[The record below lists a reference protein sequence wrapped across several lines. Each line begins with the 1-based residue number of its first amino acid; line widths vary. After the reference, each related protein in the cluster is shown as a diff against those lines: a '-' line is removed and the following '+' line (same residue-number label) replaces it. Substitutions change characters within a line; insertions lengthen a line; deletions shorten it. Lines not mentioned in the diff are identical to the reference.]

1 MAFRQIKSGA
11 LANQA
16 VLNTKLDTSAIDQQ
30 ASLSGVDGL
39 DTFLV
44 FDNDTQALKKV
55 SSSGL
60 IGSYTTDDISEGTE
74 SNSNLY
80 FTDVRAKAAVA
91 QDIAD
96 AVAAEATIRAAADTT
111 LTSDLAA
118 ETAARAAADTA
129 LQTSLDTEV
138 TRATNRENAM
148 ESAFQSADTAINT
161 RIDNVLS
168 NVDSEALNSLA
179 EIVTAFQ
186 DADDALSASIITNA
200 TAISNEVSRA
210 TTKESTIEANL
221 ASETTARQ
229 GADTT
234 LQTNITNE
242 SAARVSADNALDAR
256 MTTAEGDITQLETDL
271 AAEISTTDGEVTAL
285 QNSVSAEVTRAT
297 AAEEAN
303 AQGLAAEISARAIAD
318 NAVRS
323 DLGADIVAGDNATLV
338 SAQSHDDLLIGDNSV
353 DGTGGNTITAR
364 IATAKSGAESVA
376 AADAAA
382 KVLVEKTRAETA
394 ESGLQSQITSNDGE
408 ISTLQSDLTSE
419 VSRATSEES
428 RIESKLDNVISNTD
442 SAALDSLTEIVAAFQ
457 QADTDMGALI
467 SSNTTAISNE
477 ASARTSA
484 DTTLQSNIDTEAST
498 RAAADATLTSGLAQ
512 ELVDRAAGDTAVQAA
527 AAVDATTK
535 ADAAEASAKSHAETK
550 DALFI
555 GDASV
560 DGTGG
565 NTITDRIETAKT
577 TAETHADTIVAAETA
592 LRVSGDD
599 ALSLRA
605 TNLEGRMDTA
615 ETDIDANTSDI
626 ATETTARVSAD
637 TTLQGNID
645 AEAVTRA
652 AADTQHDA
660 DLLAEQTARIAA
672 DSATDAS
679 LAQEVTRATGVEA
692 GLRTDV
698 DTNTGSIAT
707 NAASI
712 NSEVARAIA
721 AEGVLTTAVA
731 DETAARIAADAAIQ
745 TDLDVVEGRVDFLVN
760 AAPETLDTLV
770 EIIGAYENADSDMQ
784 VVIDNN
790 SSRLTTNESAISTLN
805 TEMDAV
811 EARATTLE
819 SEMDAVE
826 ARATTLE
833 TEMDAAES
841 EIDDLESF
849 VGEGTSLD
857 TIASDLASAVNELHT
872 DTNAVAGRMTTAESS
887 IVTNAT
893 AISTE
898 TARAQAEETSIR
910 GDFAAA
916 DTSIRSDFAAADA
929 VVLNSASS
937 DATTKADNAEAAAKT
952 YSDGIVATEASTRE
966 AADDLLEGQI
976 TAEATTRAN
985 ADNALDTRATTL
997 ESEMTL
1003 TQTSVGVATD
1013 GAYLPRS
1020 GSNFLD
1026 TAVSLKDESTKLDV
1040 ALKSEETARIAADNT
1055 LTNNLNS
1062 EISSRTSG
1070 DASLQSQITAEV
1082 GRATSAEQS
1091 NAANIATNATAI
1103 SDEATRAQTAEA
1115 AVNSRVDFIVSN
1127 TDPAALDS
1135 LTEIVSAFSDADSD
1149 LTSLISSNQT
1159 DIATNASGLAQEIT
1173 DRAAAVSAEAS
1184 ARSSADTTLQSN
1196 IDQKVAK
1203 SGDTMSGVLNMGS
1216 NKVAAVADGTVAS
1229 DAVNKGQMDA
1239 GLAAQHISQFDTSDL
1254 VEDPNAS
1261 NRYFTEA
1268 RSRESISA
1276 VDTKGNGRVSYD
1288 NTTGVIAIDTAG
1300 TLLELDDI
1308 SETTYVGKAE
1318 YLMQVKSD
1326 ESGWDF
1332 IHPNDLQ
1339 FVQPNRQVMNGDG
1352 VQTNFAITFYVN
1364 IADAL
1369 VFVGGVIQDPGTHY
1383 NFDSVAQEIVFT
1395 APIPNGA
1402 QAVIISHS
1410 VGAVQGVLDGSV
1422 STSSFTADIKVG
1434 EQGAQQTVGTVEA
1447 AVSSFPKANHRSAKY
1462 LVSIESPDGQEFE
1475 TRECLVVHNGTSAF
1489 ITEYGVIF
1497 TGSTTLGDTDVR
1509 VNSGTGDIELT
1520 YTANAE
1526 STKVTVVAT
1535 YIDA

>member
-16 VLNTKLDTSAIDQQ
+16 VLNTKLDTSTIDQQ

-111 LTSDLAA
+111 LTTDLAA

-200 TAISNEVSRA
+200 SAISNEVSRA

-234 LQTNITNE
+234 LQTNLTNE
-242 SAARVSADNALDAR
+242 IAARVSGDNALDAR
-256 MTTAEGDITQLETDL
+256 MTTSEGDITQLETDL

-303 AQGLAAEISARAIAD
+303 AQGLAAEISARAVAD

-323 DLGADIVAGDNATLV
+323 DLGADIVTGDNATLV
-338 SAQSHDDLLIGDNSV
+338 SAQTHDDLLIGDNTV
-353 DGTGGNTITAR
+353 DGTGGNTVTAR
-364 IATAKSGAESVA
+364 IATAKSDAESVA

-408 ISTLQSDLTSE
+408 ISTLQSEMDTVEGRATSLE
-419 VSRATSEES
+419 SRATTVEGRVDVIVGTSPET
-428 RIESKLDNVISNTD
+428 LDT
-442 SAALDSLTEIVAAFQ
+442 LQEIVAAFE
-457 QADTDMGALI
+457 ASDSDISALV
-467 SSNTTAISNE
+467 SSNTIAISNE
-477 ASARTSA
+477 ATARSSA

-498 RAAADATLTSGLAQ
+498 RATADATLTSGLAQ

-527 AAVDATTK
+527 AAVDATSK
-535 ADAAEASAKSHAETK
+535 ADAAEASAKSHAESK
-550 DALFI
+550 DELFI
-555 GDASV
+555 GDVSV

-565 NTITDRIETAKT
+565 NTITDRIATAKS

-592 LRVSGDD
+592 LRISGDT

-721 AEGVLTTAVA
+721 AEGVLTTAVS
-731 DETAARIAADAAIQ
+731 DETAARIAADTAIQ
-745 TDLDVVEGRVDFLVN
+745 TDLDIVEGRVDFLVN

-790 SSRLTTNESAISTLN
+790 SSRLTANESSISTLN

-841 EIDDLESF
+841 EIDDLEAF

-857 TIASDLASAVNELHT
+857 TVANDLAGAVNELHT
-872 DTNAVAGRMTTAESS
+872 DTNAVAGRLTTAESS

-893 AISTE
+893 TISTE

-952 YSDGIVATEASTRE
+952 YSDGIIATEASTRE

-985 ADNALDTRATTL
+985 ADNALDTRATAL

-1013 GAYLPRS
+1013 GAYVSRT

-1040 ALKSEETARIAADNT
+1040 ALKAEETARIAADNT

-1082 GRATSAEQS
+1082 GRATSAEQA
-1091 NAANIATNATAI
+1091 NAANIATNATSI

-1115 AVNSRVDFIVSN
+1115 AVNARVDFIVSN

-1135 LTEIVSAFSDADSD
+1135 LTEIVTAFGDADSD

-1173 DRAAAVSAEAS
+1173 DRIAAVTAEAAS
-1184 ARSSADTTLQSN
+1184 RTTADTTLQSN
-1196 IDQKVAK
+1196 IDQKIAK

-1239 GLAAQHISQFDTSDL
+1239 GLAAQHISQFSTTDL
-1254 VEDPNAS
+1254 AEGS
-1261 NRYFTEA
+1261 NEYYLDSKA
-1268 RSRESISA
+1268 RSAISIND
-1276 VDTKGNGRVSYD
+1276 VKGNGRVSY
-1288 NTTGVIAIDTAG
+1288 NSSTGVVSVDAAAN
-1300 TLLELDDI
+1300 LLELDDV
-1308 SETTYVGKAE
+1308 SETTYVGKAD
-1318 YLMQVKSD
+1318 YLMQVKAD

-1339 FVQPNRQVMNGDG
+1339 FIQPNRQVMDGDG

-1364 IADAL
+1364 ITDAL

-1383 NFDSVAQEIVFT
+1383 SFDSVAQEIIFT

>member
-16 VLNTKLDTSAIDQQ
+16 VLNTKLDTSTIDQQ

-111 LTSDLAA
+111 LTTDLAA

-200 TAISNEVSRA
+200 SAISNEVSRA

-234 LQTNITNE
+234 LQTNLTNE
-242 SAARVSADNALDAR
+242 IAARVSGDNALDAR
-256 MTTAEGDITQLETDL
+256 MTTSEGDITQLETDL

-303 AQGLAAEISARAIAD
+303 AQGLAAEISARAVAD

-323 DLGADIVAGDNATLV
+323 DLGADIVTGDNATLV
-338 SAQSHDDLLIGDNSV
+338 SAQTHDDLLIGDNTV
-353 DGTGGNTITAR
+353 DGTGGNTVTAR

-408 ISTLQSDLTSE
+408 ISTLQSEMDTVEGRATSLE
-419 VSRATSEES
+419 SRATTVEGRVDVIVGTSPET
-428 RIESKLDNVISNTD
+428 LDT
-442 SAALDSLTEIVAAFQ
+442 LQEIVAAFE
-457 QADTDMGALI
+457 ASDSDISALV
-467 SSNTTAISNE
+467 SSNTIAISNE
-477 ASARTSA
+477 ATARSSA

-498 RAAADATLTSGLAQ
+498 RATADATLTSGLAQ

-527 AAVDATTK
+527 AAVDATSK
-535 ADAAEASAKSHAETK
+535 ADAAEASAKSHAESK
-550 DALFI
+550 DELFI
-555 GDASV
+555 GDVSV

-565 NTITDRIETAKT
+565 NTITDRIATAKS

-592 LRVSGDD
+592 LRISGDT

-679 LAQEVTRATGVEA
+679 LAQEVARATGVEA

-721 AEGVLTTAVA
+721 AEGVLTTAVS
-731 DETAARIAADAAIQ
+731 DETAARIAADTAIQ
-745 TDLDVVEGRVDFLVN
+745 TDLDIVEGRVDFLVN

-790 SSRLTTNESAISTLN
+790 SSRLTANESSISTLN

-841 EIDDLESF
+841 EIDDLEAF

-857 TIASDLASAVNELHT
+857 TVANDLAGAVNELHT
-872 DTNAVAGRMTTAESS
+872 DTNAVAGRLTTAESS

-893 AISTE
+893 TISTE

-952 YSDGIVATEASTRE
+952 YSDGIIATEASTRE

-985 ADNALDTRATTL
+985 ADNALDTRATAL

-1013 GAYLPRS
+1013 GAYVSRT

-1040 ALKSEETARIAADNT
+1040 ALKAEETARIAADNT

-1082 GRATSAEQS
+1082 GRATSAEQA

-1115 AVNSRVDFIVSN
+1115 AVNARVDFIVSN

-1135 LTEIVSAFSDADSD
+1135 LTEIVTAFGDADSD

-1173 DRAAAVSAEAS
+1173 DRIAAVTAEAAS
-1184 ARSSADTTLQSN
+1184 RTTADTTLQSN

-1239 GLAAQHISQFDTSDL
+1239 GLAAQHISQFSTTDL
-1254 VEDPNAS
+1254 AEGS
-1261 NRYFTEA
+1261 NEYYLDSKA
-1268 RSRESISA
+1268 RSAISIND
-1276 VDTKGNGRVSYD
+1276 VKGNGRVSY
-1288 NTTGVIAIDTAG
+1288 NSSTGVVSVDAAAN
-1300 TLLELDDI
+1300 LLELDDV
-1308 SETTYVGKAE
+1308 SETTYVGKAD
-1318 YLMQVKSD
+1318 YLMQVKAD

-1339 FVQPNRQVMNGDG
+1339 FIQPNRQVMDGDG

-1364 IADAL
+1364 ITDAL

-1383 NFDSVAQEIVFT
+1383 SFDSVAQEIIFT

>member
-16 VLNTKLDTSAIDQQ
+16 VLNTKLDTSTIDQQ

-60 IGSYTTDDISEGTE
+60 IGSYTTDDVSEGTE
-74 SNSNLY
+74 ANSNLY

-96 AVAAEATIRAAADTT
+96 AVAAEATIRAAEDTT

-118 ETAARAAADTA
+118 ETAARTAADTA
-129 LQTSLDTEV
+129 LQTALDTEV
-138 TRATNRENAM
+138 TRATNRENSM

-200 TAISNEVSRA
+200 SAISNEVSRA
-210 TTKESTIEANL
+210 TTKESTIESNL

-242 SAARVSADNALDAR
+242 AAARTSADNALDAR
-256 MTTAEGDITQLETDL
+256 MTTAEGDITQLETNL

-285 QNSVSAEVTRAT
+285 QNSVSDEVTRAT

-323 DLGADIVAGDNATLV
+323 DLGADIIAGDNATLV
-338 SAQSHDDLLIGDNSV
+338 SAQSHDDLLIGDNTV

-376 AADAAA
+376 ATDAAA

-408 ISTLQSDLTSE
+408 ISTLQSEMDTVEGRATSLE
-419 VSRATSEES
+419 SRATTVEGRVDVIVGTSPET
-428 RIESKLDNVISNTD
+428 LDT
-442 SAALDSLTEIVAAFQ
+442 LQEIVAAFE
-457 QADTDMGALI
+457 ASDSDISALV
-467 SSNTTAISNE
+467 SSNTIAISNE
-477 ASARTSA
+477 ATARSSA

-498 RAAADATLTSGLAQ
+498 RATADATLTSGLAQ
-512 ELVDRAAGDTAVQAA
+512 ELTDRAAGDVSVQSA
-527 AAVDATTK
+527 AAVDATSK
-535 ADAAEASAKSHAETK
+535 ADAAEASAKSHAESK
-550 DALFI
+550 DELFI
-555 GDASV
+555 GDVSV

-565 NTITDRIETAKT
+565 NTITDRIATAKS

-592 LRVSGDD
+592 LRISGDT

-637 TTLQGNID
+637 ATLQGNID

-660 DLLAEQTARIAA
+660 DLLAEQTSRIAA

-731 DETAARIAADAAIQ
+731 DETSARIAADAAIQ
-745 TDLDVVEGRVDFLVN
+745 TDLDIVEGRVDFLVN

-784 VVIDNN
+784 AVIDNN
-790 SSRLTTNESAISTLN
+790 SSRLTTNESNISTLES
-805 TEMDAV
+805 EMDAV
-811 EARATTLE
+811 EGRATTLE

-893 AISTE
+893 SISTE
-898 TARAQAEETSIR
+898 ASRAQAEETSIR

-916 DTSIRSDFAAADA
+916 DTSIRSDFASADA

-937 DATTKADNAEAAAKT
+937 DATTKANNAEAAAKT
-952 YSDGIVATEASTRE
+952 YSDGIVATESSTRE

-985 ADNALDTRATTL
+985 ADNALDTRATAL

-1082 GRATSAEQS
+1082 GRATSVEQA
-1091 NAANIATNATAI
+1091 NAANIATNATSI

-1115 AVNSRVDFIVSN
+1115 AVNARVDFIVSN

-1135 LTEIVSAFSDADSD
+1135 LTEIVTAFGDADSD

-1173 DRAAAVSAEAS
+1173 DRISAVTAEAS
-1184 ARSSADTTLQSN
+1184 ARTTADTTLQSN

-1239 GLAAQHISQFDTSDL
+1239 GLAAQHISQFSTTDL
-1254 VEDPNAS
+1254 AEGS
-1261 NRYFTEA
+1261 NEYYLDSKA
-1268 RSRESISA
+1268 RSAISIND
-1276 VDTKGNGRVSYD
+1276 VKGNGRVSY
-1288 NTTGVIAIDTAG
+1288 NSSTGVVSVDAAAN
-1300 TLLELDDI
+1300 LLELDDV
-1308 SETTYVGKAE
+1308 SETTYVGKAD
-1318 YLMQVKSD
+1318 YLMQVKAD

-1339 FVQPNRQVMNGDG
+1339 FIQPNRQVMDGDG

-1383 NFDSVAQEIVFT
+1383 SFDSVAQEIIFT

-1434 EQGAQQTVGTVEA
+1434 EQGTQQTVGTVEA

-1462 LVSIESPDGQEFE
+1462 LVSIQSPDGQEFE

>member
-16 VLNTKLDTSAIDQQ
+16 VLNTKLDTSTIDQQ

-60 IGSYTTDDISEGTE
+60 IGSYTTDDVSEGTE
-74 SNSNLY
+74 ANSNLY

-129 LQTSLDTEV
+129 LQTALDTEV
-138 TRATNRENAM
+138 TRATNRENSM

-200 TAISNEVSRA
+200 SAISNEVSRA
-210 TTKESTIEANL
+210 TTKESTIESNL

-242 SAARVSADNALDAR
+242 AAARTSADNALDAR
-256 MTTAEGDITQLETDL
+256 MTTAEGDITQLETNL

-285 QNSVSAEVTRAT
+285 QNSVSDEVTRAT

-338 SAQSHDDLLIGDNSV
+338 SAQSHDDLLIGDNTV

-376 AADAAA
+376 SADAAS
-382 KVLVEKTRAETA
+382 KVLVEKNRAESA

-408 ISTLQSDLTSE
+408 ISTLQSEMDTVEGRATSLE
-419 VSRATSEES
+419 SRATTVEGRVDVIVGTSPET
-428 RIESKLDNVISNTD
+428 LDT
-442 SAALDSLTEIVAAFQ
+442 LQEIVAAFE
-457 QADTDMGALI
+457 ASDSDISALV
-467 SSNTTAISNE
+467 SSNTIAISNE
-477 ASARTSA
+477 ATARSSA

-498 RAAADATLTSGLAQ
+498 RATADATLTSGLAQ
-512 ELVDRAAGDTAVQAA
+512 ELTDRAAGDVSVQSA
-527 AAVDATTK
+527 AAVDATSK
-535 ADAAEASAKSHAETK
+535 ADAAEASAKSHAESK
-550 DALFI
+550 DELFI
-555 GDASV
+555 GDVSV

-565 NTITDRIETAKT
+565 NTVTDRIATAKS

-592 LRVSGDD
+592 LRISGDT

-637 TTLQGNID
+637 ATLQGNID

-731 DETAARIAADAAIQ
+731 DETSARIAADAAIQ
-745 TDLDVVEGRVDFLVN
+745 TDLDIVEGRVDFLVN

-784 VVIDNN
+784 AVIDNN
-790 SSRLTTNESAISTLN
+790 SSRLTTNESNISTLES
-805 TEMDAV
+805 EMDAV
-811 EARATTLE
+811 EGRATTLE

-893 AISTE
+893 SISTE
-898 TARAQAEETSIR
+898 ASRAQAEETSIR

-916 DTSIRSDFAAADA
+916 DTSIRSDFASADA

-937 DATTKADNAEAAAKT
+937 DATTKANNAEAAAKT
-952 YSDGIVATEASTRE
+952 YSDGIVATESSTRE

-985 ADNALDTRATTL
+985 ADNALDTRATAL

-1013 GAYLPRS
+1013 GAYVSRT

-1082 GRATSAEQS
+1082 GRATSVEQA
-1091 NAANIATNATAI
+1091 NAANIATNATSI

-1115 AVNSRVDFIVSN
+1115 AVNARVDFIVSN

-1135 LTEIVSAFSDADSD
+1135 LTEIVTAFGDADSD

-1173 DRAAAVSAEAS
+1173 DRISAVTAEAS
-1184 ARSSADTTLQSN
+1184 ARTTADTTLQSN

-1239 GLAAQHISQFDTSDL
+1239 GLAAQHISQFSTTDL
-1254 VEDPNAS
+1254 VEGS
-1261 NRYFTEA
+1261 NEYYLDSKA
-1268 RSRESISA
+1268 RSAISIND
-1276 VDTKGNGRVSYD
+1276 VKGNGRVSY
-1288 NTTGVIAIDTAG
+1288 NSSTGVVSVDAAAN
-1300 TLLELDDI
+1300 LLELDDV
-1308 SETTYVGKAE
+1308 SETTYVGKAD
-1318 YLMQVKSD
+1318 YLMQVKAD

-1332 IHPNDLQ
+1332 VHPNDLQ
-1339 FVQPNRQVMNGDG
+1339 FIQPNRQVMDGDG

-1364 IADAL
+1364 ITDAL

-1383 NFDSVAQEIVFT
+1383 SFDSVAQEIIFT

-1434 EQGAQQTVGTVEA
+1434 EQGTQQTVGTVEA

-1462 LVSIESPDGQEFE
+1462 LVSIQSPDGQEFE

>member
-16 VLNTKLDTSAIDQQ
+16 VLNTKLDTSTIDQQ

-111 LTSDLAA
+111 LTTDLAA

-200 TAISNEVSRA
+200 SAISNEVSRA

-234 LQTNITNE
+234 LQTNLTNE
-242 SAARVSADNALDAR
+242 TAARVSGDNALDAR
-256 MTTAEGDITQLETDL
+256 MTTSEGDITQLETDL

-303 AQGLAAEISARAIAD
+303 AQGLAAEISARAVAD

-323 DLGADIVAGDNATLV
+323 DLGADIVTGDNATLV
-338 SAQSHDDLLIGDNSV
+338 SAQTHDDLLIGDNTV
-353 DGTGGNTITAR
+353 DGTGGNTVTAR

-408 ISTLQSDLTSE
+408 ISTLQSEMDTVEGRATSLE
-419 VSRATSEES
+419 SRATTVEGRVDVIVGTSPET
-428 RIESKLDNVISNTD
+428 LDT
-442 SAALDSLTEIVAAFQ
+442 LQEIVAAFE
-457 QADTDMGALI
+457 ASDSDISALV
-467 SSNTTAISNE
+467 SSNTIAISNE
-477 ASARTSA
+477 ATARSSA

-498 RAAADATLTSGLAQ
+498 RATADATLTSGLAQ

-527 AAVDATTK
+527 AAVDATSK
-535 ADAAEASAKSHAETK
+535 ADAAEASAKSHAESK
-550 DALFI
+550 DELFI
-555 GDASV
+555 GDVSV

-565 NTITDRIETAKT
+565 NTITDRIATAKS

-592 LRVSGDD
+592 LRISGDT

-721 AEGVLTTAVA
+721 AEGVLTTAVS
-731 DETAARIAADAAIQ
+731 DETAARIAADTAIQ
-745 TDLDVVEGRVDFLVN
+745 TDLDIVEGRVDFLVN

-790 SSRLTTNESAISTLN
+790 SSRLTANESSISTLN

-841 EIDDLESF
+841 EIDDLEAF

-857 TIASDLASAVNELHT
+857 TVANDLAGAVNELHT
-872 DTNAVAGRMTTAESS
+872 DTNAVAGRLTTAESS

-893 AISTE
+893 TISTE

-952 YSDGIVATEASTRE
+952 YSDGIIATEASTRE

-985 ADNALDTRATTL
+985 ADNALDTRATAL

-1013 GAYLPRS
+1013 GAYVSRT

-1040 ALKSEETARIAADNT
+1040 ALKAEETARIAADNT

-1082 GRATSAEQS
+1082 GRATSAEQA

-1115 AVNSRVDFIVSN
+1115 AVNARVDFIVSN

-1135 LTEIVSAFSDADSD
+1135 LTEIVTAFGDADSD

-1173 DRAAAVSAEAS
+1173 DRISAVTAEAS
-1184 ARSSADTTLQSN
+1184 ARTTADTTLQSN
-1196 IDQKVAK
+1196 IDQKIAK

-1229 DAVNKGQMDA
+1229 DAINKGQMDA
-1239 GLAAQHISQFDTSDL
+1239 GLAAQHISQFSTTDL
-1254 VEDPNAS
+1254 AEGS
-1261 NRYFTEA
+1261 NEYYLDSKA
-1268 RSRESISA
+1268 RSAISIND
-1276 VDTKGNGRVSYD
+1276 VKGNGRVSY
-1288 NTTGVIAIDTAG
+1288 NSSTGVVSVDAAAN
-1300 TLLELDDI
+1300 LLELDDV
-1308 SETTYVGKAE
+1308 SETTYVGKAD
-1318 YLMQVKSD
+1318 YLMQVKAD

-1339 FVQPNRQVMNGDG
+1339 FIQPNRQVMDGDG

-1364 IADAL
+1364 ITDAL

-1383 NFDSVAQEIVFT
+1383 SFDSVAQEIIFT

>member
-16 VLNTKLDTSAIDQQ
+16 VLNTKLDTSTIDQQ

-111 LTSDLAA
+111 LTTDLAA

-200 TAISNEVSRA
+200 SAISNEVSRA

-234 LQTNITNE
+234 LQTNLTNE
-242 SAARVSADNALDAR
+242 TAARVSGDNALDAR
-256 MTTAEGDITQLETDL
+256 MTTSEGDITQLETDL

-303 AQGLAAEISARAIAD
+303 AQGLAAEISARAVAD

-323 DLGADIVAGDNATLV
+323 DLGADIVTGDNATLV
-338 SAQSHDDLLIGDNSV
+338 SAQTHDDLLIGDNTV
-353 DGTGGNTITAR
+353 DGTGGNTVTAR

-408 ISTLQSDLTSE
+408 ISTLQSEMDTVEGRATSLE
-419 VSRATSEES
+419 SRATTVEGRVDVIVGTSPET
-428 RIESKLDNVISNTD
+428 LDT
-442 SAALDSLTEIVAAFQ
+442 LQEIVAAFE
-457 QADTDMGALI
+457 ASDSDISALV
-467 SSNTTAISNE
+467 SSNTIAISNE
-477 ASARTSA
+477 ATARSSA

-498 RAAADATLTSGLAQ
+498 RATADATLTSGLAQ

-527 AAVDATTK
+527 AAVDATSK
-535 ADAAEASAKSHAETK
+535 ADAAEASAKSHAESK
-550 DALFI
+550 DELFI
-555 GDASV
+555 GDVSV

-565 NTITDRIETAKT
+565 NTITDRIATAKS

-592 LRVSGDD
+592 LRISGDT

-721 AEGVLTTAVA
+721 AEGVLTTAVS
-731 DETAARIAADAAIQ
+731 DETAARIAADTAIQ
-745 TDLDVVEGRVDFLVN
+745 TDLDIVEGRVDFLVN

-790 SSRLTTNESAISTLN
+790 SSRLTANESSISTLN

-841 EIDDLESF
+841 EIDDLEAF

-857 TIASDLASAVNELHT
+857 TVANDLAGAVNELHT
-872 DTNAVAGRMTTAESS
+872 DTNAVAGRLTTAESS

-893 AISTE
+893 TISTE

-952 YSDGIVATEASTRE
+952 YSDGIIATEASTRE

-985 ADNALDTRATTL
+985 ADNALDTRATAL

-1013 GAYLPRS
+1013 GAYVSRT

-1040 ALKSEETARIAADNT
+1040 ALKAEETARIAADNT

-1082 GRATSAEQS
+1082 GRATSAEQA
-1091 NAANIATNATAI
+1091 NAANIATNATSI

-1115 AVNSRVDFIVSN
+1115 AVNARVDFIVSN

-1135 LTEIVSAFSDADSD
+1135 LTEIVTAFGDADSD

-1173 DRAAAVSAEAS
+1173 DRIAAVTAEAAS
-1184 ARSSADTTLQSN
+1184 RTTADTTLQSN
-1196 IDQKVAK
+1196 IDQKIAK

-1229 DAVNKGQMDA
+1229 DAINKGQMDA
-1239 GLAAQHISQFDTSDL
+1239 GLAAQHISQFSTTDL
-1254 VEDPNAS
+1254 AEGS
-1261 NRYFTEA
+1261 NEYYLDSKA
-1268 RSRESISA
+1268 RSAISIND
-1276 VDTKGNGRVSYD
+1276 VKGNGRVSY
-1288 NTTGVIAIDTAG
+1288 NSSTGVVSVDAAAN
-1300 TLLELDDI
+1300 LLELDDV
-1308 SETTYVGKAE
+1308 SETTYVGKAD
-1318 YLMQVKSD
+1318 YLMQVKAD

-1339 FVQPNRQVMNGDG
+1339 FIQPNRQVMDGDG

-1364 IADAL
+1364 ITDAL

-1383 NFDSVAQEIVFT
+1383 SFDSVAQEIIFT

>member
-16 VLNTKLDTSAIDQQ
+16 VLNTKLDTSTIDQQ

-60 IGSYTTDDISEGTE
+60 IGSYTTDDVSEGTE
-74 SNSNLY
+74 ANSNLY

-118 ETAARAAADTA
+118 ETAARTAADTA
-129 LQTSLDTEV
+129 LQTALDTEV
-138 TRATNRENAM
+138 TRATNRENSM

-200 TAISNEVSRA
+200 SAISNEVSRA
-210 TTKESTIEANL
+210 TTKESTIESNL

-242 SAARVSADNALDAR
+242 AASRTSADNALDAR
-256 MTTAEGDITQLETDL
+256 MTTAEGDITQLETNL

-285 QNSVSAEVTRAT
+285 QNSVSDEVTRAT

-338 SAQSHDDLLIGDNSV
+338 SAQSHDDLLIGDNTV

-376 AADAAA
+376 AADAAS
-382 KVLVEKTRAETA
+382 KVLVEKNRAESA

-408 ISTLQSDLTSE
+408 ISTLQSEMDTVEGRATSLE
-419 VSRATSEES
+419 SRATTVEGRVDVIVGTSPET
-428 RIESKLDNVISNTD
+428 LDT
-442 SAALDSLTEIVAAFQ
+442 LQEIVAAFE
-457 QADTDMGALI
+457 ASDSDISALV
-467 SSNTTAISNE
+467 SSNTIAISNE
-477 ASARTSA
+477 ATARSSA

-498 RAAADATLTSGLAQ
+498 RATADATLTSGLAQ
-512 ELVDRAAGDTAVQAA
+512 ELTDRAAGDVSVQSA
-527 AAVDATTK
+527 AAVDATSK
-535 ADAAEASAKSHAETK
+535 ADAAEASAKSHAESK
-550 DALFI
+550 DELFI
-555 GDASV
+555 GDVSV

-565 NTITDRIETAKT
+565 NTITDRIATAKS

-592 LRVSGDD
+592 LRVSGDN

-637 TTLQGNID
+637 ATLQGNID

-660 DLLAEQTARIAA
+660 DLLAEQTSRIAA

-731 DETAARIAADAAIQ
+731 DETSARIAADAAIQ
-745 TDLDVVEGRVDFLVN
+745 TDLDIVEGRVDFLVN

-784 VVIDNN
+784 AVIDNN
-790 SSRLTTNESAISTLN
+790 SSRLTTNESNISTLES
-805 TEMDAV
+805 EMDAV
-811 EARATTLE
+811 EGRATTLE

-893 AISTE
+893 SISTE
-898 TARAQAEETSIR
+898 ASRAQAEETSIR

-916 DTSIRSDFAAADA
+916 DTSIRSDFASADA

-937 DATTKADNAEAAAKT
+937 DATTKANNAEAAAKT
-952 YSDGIVATEASTRE
+952 YSDGIVATESSTRE

-985 ADNALDTRATTL
+985 ADNALDTRATAL

-1082 GRATSAEQS
+1082 GRATSAEQA
-1091 NAANIATNATAI
+1091 NAANIATNATSI

-1115 AVNSRVDFIVSN
+1115 AVNARVDFIVSN

-1135 LTEIVSAFSDADSD
+1135 LTEIVTAFGDADSD

-1173 DRAAAVSAEAS
+1173 DRISAVTAEAS
-1184 ARSSADTTLQSN
+1184 ARTTADTTLQSN

-1239 GLAAQHISQFDTSDL
+1239 GLAAQHISQFSTTDL
-1254 VEDPNAS
+1254 AEGS
-1261 NRYFTEA
+1261 NEYYLDSKA
-1268 RSRESISA
+1268 RSAISIND
-1276 VDTKGNGRVSYD
+1276 VKGNGRVSY
-1288 NTTGVIAIDTAG
+1288 NSSTGVVSVDAAAN
-1300 TLLELDDI
+1300 LLELDDV
-1308 SETTYVGKAE
+1308 SETTYVGKAD
-1318 YLMQVKSD
+1318 YLMQVKAD

-1339 FVQPNRQVMNGDG
+1339 FIQPNRQVMDGDG

-1364 IADAL
+1364 ITDAL

-1383 NFDSVAQEIVFT
+1383 SFDSVAQEIIFT

-1422 STSSFTADIKVG
+1422 STSSFTSDIKVG

-1462 LVSIESPDGQEFE
+1462 LVSIQSPDGQEFE

>member
-16 VLNTKLDTSAIDQQ
+16 VLNTKLDTSTIDQQ

-111 LTSDLAA
+111 LTTDLAA

-200 TAISNEVSRA
+200 SAISNEVSRA

-234 LQTNITNE
+234 LQTNLTNE
-242 SAARVSADNALDAR
+242 IAARVSGDNALDAR
-256 MTTAEGDITQLETDL
+256 MTTSEGDITQLETDL

-303 AQGLAAEISARAIAD
+303 AQGLAAEISARAVAD

-323 DLGADIVAGDNATLV
+323 DLGADIVTGDNATLV
-338 SAQSHDDLLIGDNSV
+338 SAQTHDDLLIGDNTV
-353 DGTGGNTITAR
+353 DGTGGNTVTAR

-408 ISTLQSDLTSE
+408 ISTLQSEMDTVEGRATSLE
-419 VSRATSEES
+419 SRATTVEGRVDVIVGTSPET
-428 RIESKLDNVISNTD
+428 LDT
-442 SAALDSLTEIVAAFQ
+442 LQEIVAAFE
-457 QADTDMGALI
+457 ASDSDISALV
-467 SSNTTAISNE
+467 SSNTIAISNE
-477 ASARTSA
+477 ATARSSA

-498 RAAADATLTSGLAQ
+498 RATADATLTSGLAQ

-527 AAVDATTK
+527 AAVDATSK
-535 ADAAEASAKSHAETK
+535 ADAAEASAKSHAESK
-550 DALFI
+550 DELFI
-555 GDASV
+555 GDVSV

-565 NTITDRIETAKT
+565 NTITDRIATAKS

-592 LRVSGDD
+592 LRISGDT

-679 LAQEVTRATGVEA
+679 LAQEVARATGVEA

-721 AEGVLTTAVA
+721 AEGVLTTAVS
-731 DETAARIAADAAIQ
+731 DETAARIAADTAIQ
-745 TDLDVVEGRVDFLVN
+745 TDLDIVEGRVDFLVN

-790 SSRLTTNESAISTLN
+790 SSRLTANESSISTLN

-841 EIDDLESF
+841 EIDDLEAF

-857 TIASDLASAVNELHT
+857 TVANDLAGAVNELHT
-872 DTNAVAGRMTTAESS
+872 DTNAVAGRLTTAESS

-893 AISTE
+893 TISTE

-952 YSDGIVATEASTRE
+952 YSDGIIATEASTRE

-985 ADNALDTRATTL
+985 ADNALDTRATAL

-1013 GAYLPRS
+1013 GAYVSRT

-1040 ALKSEETARIAADNT
+1040 ALKAEETARIAADNT

-1082 GRATSAEQS
+1082 GRATSAEQA

-1115 AVNSRVDFIVSN
+1115 AVNARVDFIVSN

-1135 LTEIVSAFSDADSD
+1135 LTEIVTAFGDADSD

-1173 DRAAAVSAEAS
+1173 DRIAAVTAEAAS
-1184 ARSSADTTLQSN
+1184 RTTADTTLQSN
-1196 IDQKVAK
+1196 IDQKIAK

-1229 DAVNKGQMDA
+1229 DAINKGQMDA
-1239 GLAAQHISQFDTSDL
+1239 GLAAQHISQFSTTDL
-1254 VEDPNAS
+1254 AEGS
-1261 NRYFTEA
+1261 NEYYLDSKA
-1268 RSRESISA
+1268 RSAISIND
-1276 VDTKGNGRVSYD
+1276 VKGNGRVSY
-1288 NTTGVIAIDTAG
+1288 NSSTGVVSVDAAAN
-1300 TLLELDDI
+1300 LLELDDV
-1308 SETTYVGKAE
+1308 SETTYVGKAD
-1318 YLMQVKSD
+1318 YLMQVKAD

-1339 FVQPNRQVMNGDG
+1339 FIQPNRQVMDGDG

-1364 IADAL
+1364 ITDAL

-1383 NFDSVAQEIVFT
+1383 SFDSVAQEIIFT

>member
-16 VLNTKLDTSAIDQQ
+16 VLNTKLDTSTIDQQ

-111 LTSDLAA
+111 LTTDLAA

-200 TAISNEVSRA
+200 SAISNEVSRA

-234 LQTNITNE
+234 LQTNLTNE
-242 SAARVSADNALDAR
+242 IAARVSGDNALDAR
-256 MTTAEGDITQLETDL
+256 MTTSEGDITQLETDL

-303 AQGLAAEISARAIAD
+303 AQGLAAEISARAVAD

-323 DLGADIVAGDNATLV
+323 DLGADIVTGDNATLV
-338 SAQSHDDLLIGDNSV
+338 SAQTHDDLLIGDNTV
-353 DGTGGNTITAR
+353 DGTGGNTVTAR

-408 ISTLQSDLTSE
+408 ISTLQSEMDTVEGRATSLE
-419 VSRATSEES
+419 SRATTVEGRVDVIVGTSPET
-428 RIESKLDNVISNTD
+428 LDT
-442 SAALDSLTEIVAAFQ
+442 LQEIVAAFE
-457 QADTDMGALI
+457 ASDSDISALV
-467 SSNTTAISNE
+467 SSNTIAISNE
-477 ASARTSA
+477 ATARSSA

-498 RAAADATLTSGLAQ
+498 RATADATLTSGLAQ

-527 AAVDATTK
+527 AAVDATSK
-535 ADAAEASAKSHAETK
+535 ADAAEASAKSHAESK
-550 DALFI
+550 DELFI
-555 GDASV
+555 GDVSV

-565 NTITDRIETAKT
+565 NTITDRIATAKS

-592 LRVSGDD
+592 LRISGDT

-721 AEGVLTTAVA
+721 AEGVLTTAVS
-731 DETAARIAADAAIQ
+731 DETAARIAADTAIQ
-745 TDLDVVEGRVDFLVN
+745 TDLDIVEGRVDFLVN

-790 SSRLTTNESAISTLN
+790 SSRLTANESSISTLN

-841 EIDDLESF
+841 EIDDLEAF

-857 TIASDLASAVNELHT
+857 TVANDLAGAVNELHT
-872 DTNAVAGRMTTAESS
+872 DTNAVAGRLTTAESS

-952 YSDGIVATEASTRE
+952 YSDGIIATEASTRE

-985 ADNALDTRATTL
+985 ADNALDTRATAL

-1013 GAYLPRS
+1013 GAYVSRT

-1040 ALKSEETARIAADNT
+1040 ALKAEETARIAADNT

-1082 GRATSAEQS
+1082 GRATSAEQA

-1115 AVNSRVDFIVSN
+1115 AVNARVDFIVSN

-1135 LTEIVSAFSDADSD
+1135 LTEIVTAFGDADSD

-1173 DRAAAVSAEAS
+1173 DRIAAVTAEAAS
-1184 ARSSADTTLQSN
+1184 RTTADTTLQSN
-1196 IDQKVAK
+1196 IDQKIAK

-1239 GLAAQHISQFDTSDL
+1239 GLAAQHISQFSTTDL
-1254 VEDPNAS
+1254 AEGS
-1261 NRYFTEA
+1261 NEYYLDSKA
-1268 RSRESISA
+1268 RSAISIND
-1276 VDTKGNGRVSYD
+1276 VKGNGRVSY
-1288 NTTGVIAIDTAG
+1288 NSSTGVVSVDAAAN
-1300 TLLELDDI
+1300 LLELDDV
-1308 SETTYVGKAE
+1308 SETTYVGKAD
-1318 YLMQVKSD
+1318 YLMQVKAD

-1339 FVQPNRQVMNGDG
+1339 FIQPNRQVMDGDG

-1364 IADAL
+1364 ITDAL

-1383 NFDSVAQEIVFT
+1383 SFDSVAQEIIFT

>member
-16 VLNTKLDTSAIDQQ
+16 VLNTKLDTSTIDQQ

-60 IGSYTTDDISEGTE
+60 IGSYTTDDVSEGTE

-111 LTSDLAA
+111 LTTDLAA

-129 LQTSLDTEV
+129 LQTALDTEV
-138 TRATNRENAM
+138 TRATNRENSM

-200 TAISNEVSRA
+200 SAISNEVSRA

-221 ASETTARQ
+221 SSETTARQ

-242 SAARVSADNALDAR
+242 AAARTSADTALDAR

-285 QNSVSAEVTRAT
+285 QNSVSTEVARAT

-303 AQGLAAEISARAIAD
+303 AQGLSAEISARAVAD
-318 NAVRS
+318 NVVRS
-323 DLGADIVAGDNATLV
+323 ELGADIVAGDNATLV
-338 SAQSHDDLLIGDNSV
+338 SAQSHDDLLIGDNTV
-353 DGTGGNTITAR
+353 DGTGGNTVTAR

-376 AADAAA
+376 AADASA
-382 KVLVEKTRAETA
+382 KVIAEQTRAESA

-408 ISTLQSDLTSE
+408 ISTLQSEMDTVEGRATSLE
-419 VSRATSEES
+419 SRATTVEGRVDVIVGTSPET
-428 RIESKLDNVISNTD
+428 LDT
-442 SAALDSLTEIVAAFQ
+442 LQEIVAAFESS
-457 QADTDMGALI
+457 DSDISALV
-467 SSNTTAISNE
+467 SSNTIAISNE
-477 ASARTSA
+477 ASSRTSA

-498 RAAADATLTSGLAQ
+498 RATADATLTSGLAQ
-512 ELVDRAAGDTAVQAA
+512 ELTDRAAGDVAVQSA
-527 AAVDATTK
+527 AAVDATSK
-535 ADAAEASAKSHAETK
+535 ADAAEASAKSHAESK
-550 DALFI
+550 DELFI
-555 GDASV
+555 GDVSV
-560 DGTGG
+560 DGTAG
-565 NTITDRIETAKT
+565 NTVTARIETAKT

-592 LRVSGDD
+592 LRVSGDT

-712 NSEVARAIA
+712 NSEVARATA
-721 AEGVLTTAVA
+721 AEGVLSTSIA
-731 DETAARIAADAAIQ
+731 DETSARIAADTAIQ
-745 TDLDVVEGRVDFLVN
+745 TDLDIVEGRVDFLVN

-770 EIIGAYENADSDMQ
+770 EIISAYEDADSDLQ
-784 VVIDNN
+784 TVIDNN
-790 SSRLTTNESAISTLN
+790 SSRLTTNESNISTLES
-805 TEMDAV
+805 EMDAV
-811 EARATTLE
+811 EGRATTLE

-826 ARATTLE
+826 SRATTLE
-833 TEMDAAES
+833 SEMDAAES
-841 EIDDLESF
+841 EIDDLETF

-893 AISTE
+893 SISTE

-916 DTSIRSDFAAADA
+916 DTSIRSDFASADA

-952 YSDGIVATEASTRE
+952 YSDGIVATESSTRE

-985 ADNALDTRATTL
+985 ADNALDTRATAL

-1040 ALKSEETARIAADNT
+1040 ALKAEETARIAADNT

-1082 GRATSAEQS
+1082 GRATSAEQA

-1103 SDEATRAQTAEA
+1103 SDESTRAQTAEA

-1173 DRAAAVSAEAS
+1173 DRVSAVTAEAS

-1216 NKVAAVADGTVAS
+1216 NKVAAVANGTVPS

-1239 GLAAQHISQFDTSDL
+1239 GLAAQHISQFSTTDL
-1254 VEDPNAS
+1254 VEGS
-1261 NRYFTEA
+1261 NEYYLDSKA
-1268 RSRESISA
+1268 RSAISA
-1276 VDTKGNGRVSYD
+1276 NDVKGNGRVSYD
-1288 NTTGVIAIDTAG
+1288 ASTGVVSVDAAAN
-1300 TLLELDDI
+1300 LLELDDV
-1308 SETTYVGKAE
+1308 SETTYVGKAD

-1332 IHPNDLQ
+1332 VHPNDLQ
-1339 FVQPNRQVMNGDG
+1339 FIQPNRQVMDGDG

-1383 NFDSVAQEIVFT
+1383 NFDSVAQEIIFT

-1422 STSSFTADIKVG
+1422 STSSFTSDIKVG

-1447 AVSSFPKANHRSAKY
+1447 AVSSFPKASHRSAKY
-1462 LVSIESPDGQEFE
+1462 LVSIQSPDGQEFE

>member
-16 VLNTKLDTSAIDQQ
+16 VLNTKLDTSTIDQQ

-111 LTSDLAA
+111 LTTDLAA

-200 TAISNEVSRA
+200 SAISNEVSRA

-234 LQTNITNE
+234 LQTNLTNE
-242 SAARVSADNALDAR
+242 TAARVSGDNALDAR
-256 MTTAEGDITQLETDL
+256 MTTSEGDITQLETDL

-303 AQGLAAEISARAIAD
+303 AQGLAAEISARAVAD

-323 DLGADIVAGDNATLV
+323 DLGADIVTGDNATLV
-338 SAQSHDDLLIGDNSV
+338 SAQTHDDLLIGDNTV
-353 DGTGGNTITAR
+353 DGTGGNTVTAR

-408 ISTLQSDLTSE
+408 ISTLQSEMDTVEGRATSLE
-419 VSRATSEES
+419 SRATTVEGRVDVIVGTSPET
-428 RIESKLDNVISNTD
+428 LDT
-442 SAALDSLTEIVAAFQ
+442 LQEIVAAFE
-457 QADTDMGALI
+457 ASDSDISALV
-467 SSNTTAISNE
+467 SSNTIAISNE
-477 ASARTSA
+477 ATARSSA

-498 RAAADATLTSGLAQ
+498 RATADATLTSGLAQ

-527 AAVDATTK
+527 AAVDATSK
-535 ADAAEASAKSHAETK
+535 ADAAEASAKSHAESK
-550 DALFI
+550 DELFI
-555 GDASV
+555 GDVSV

-565 NTITDRIETAKT
+565 NTITDRIATAKS

-592 LRVSGDD
+592 LRISGDT

-721 AEGVLTTAVA
+721 AEGVLTTAVS
-731 DETAARIAADAAIQ
+731 DETAARIAADTAIQ
-745 TDLDVVEGRVDFLVN
+745 TDLDIVEGRVDFLVN

-790 SSRLTTNESAISTLN
+790 SSRLTANESSISTLN
-805 TEMDAV
+805 TEMNAV

-841 EIDDLESF
+841 EIDDLEAF

-857 TIASDLASAVNELHT
+857 TVANDLAGAVNELHT
-872 DTNAVAGRMTTAESS
+872 DTNAVAGRLTTAESS

-893 AISTE
+893 TISTE

-952 YSDGIVATEASTRE
+952 YSDGIIATEASTRE

-985 ADNALDTRATTL
+985 ADNALDTRATAL

-1013 GAYLPRS
+1013 GAYVSRT

-1040 ALKSEETARIAADNT
+1040 ALKAEETARIAADNT

-1082 GRATSAEQS
+1082 GRATSAEQA

-1115 AVNSRVDFIVSN
+1115 AVNARVDFIVSN

-1135 LTEIVSAFSDADSD
+1135 LTEIVTAFGDADSD

-1173 DRAAAVSAEAS
+1173 DRIAAVTAEAAS
-1184 ARSSADTTLQSN
+1184 RTTADTTLQSN

-1239 GLAAQHISQFDTSDL
+1239 GLAAQHISQFSTTDL
-1254 VEDPNAS
+1254 AEGS
-1261 NRYFTEA
+1261 NEYYLDSKA
-1268 RSRESISA
+1268 RSAISIND
-1276 VDTKGNGRVSYD
+1276 VKGNGRVSY
-1288 NTTGVIAIDTAG
+1288 NSSTGVVSVDAAAN
-1300 TLLELDDI
+1300 LLELDDV
-1308 SETTYVGKAE
+1308 SETTYVGKAD
-1318 YLMQVKSD
+1318 YLMQVKAD

-1339 FVQPNRQVMNGDG
+1339 FIQPNRQVMDGDG

-1364 IADAL
+1364 ITDAL

-1383 NFDSVAQEIVFT
+1383 SFDSVAQEIIFT

>member
-16 VLNTKLDTSAIDQQ
+16 VLNTKLDTSTIDQQ

-111 LTSDLAA
+111 LTTDLAA

-200 TAISNEVSRA
+200 SAISNEVSRA

-234 LQTNITNE
+234 LQTNLTNE
-242 SAARVSADNALDAR
+242 IAARVSGDNALDAR
-256 MTTAEGDITQLETDL
+256 MTTSEGDITQLETDL

-323 DLGADIVAGDNATLV
+323 DLGADIVTGDNATLV
-338 SAQSHDDLLIGDNSV
+338 SAQTHDDLLIGDNTV
-353 DGTGGNTITAR
+353 DGTGGNTVTAR

-408 ISTLQSDLTSE
+408 ISTLQSEMDTVEGRATSLE
-419 VSRATSEES
+419 SRATTVEGRVDVIVGTSPET
-428 RIESKLDNVISNTD
+428 LDT
-442 SAALDSLTEIVAAFQ
+442 LQEIVAAFE
-457 QADTDMGALI
+457 ASDSDISALV
-467 SSNTTAISNE
+467 SSNTIAISNE
-477 ASARTSA
+477 ATARSSA

-498 RAAADATLTSGLAQ
+498 RATADATLTSGLAQ

-527 AAVDATTK
+527 AAVDATSK
-535 ADAAEASAKSHAETK
+535 ADAAEASAKSHAESK
-550 DALFI
+550 DELFI
-555 GDASV
+555 GDVSV

-565 NTITDRIETAKT
+565 NTITDRIATAKS

-592 LRVSGDD
+592 LRISGDT

-679 LAQEVTRATGVEA
+679 LAQEVARATGVEA

-721 AEGVLTTAVA
+721 AEGVLTTAVS
-731 DETAARIAADAAIQ
+731 DETAARIAADTAIQ
-745 TDLDVVEGRVDFLVN
+745 TDLDIVEGRVDFLVN

-790 SSRLTTNESAISTLN
+790 SSRLTANESSISTLN

-841 EIDDLESF
+841 EIDDLEAF

-857 TIASDLASAVNELHT
+857 TVANDLAGAVNELHT
-872 DTNAVAGRMTTAESS
+872 DTNAVAGRLTTAESS

-952 YSDGIVATEASTRE
+952 YSDGIIATEASTRE

-985 ADNALDTRATTL
+985 ADNALDTRATAL

-1013 GAYLPRS
+1013 GAYVSRT

-1040 ALKSEETARIAADNT
+1040 ALKAEETARIAADNT

-1082 GRATSAEQS
+1082 GRATSAEQA

-1115 AVNSRVDFIVSN
+1115 AVNARVDFIVSN

-1135 LTEIVSAFSDADSD
+1135 LTEIVTAFGDADSD

-1173 DRAAAVSAEAS
+1173 DRIAAVTAEAAS
-1184 ARSSADTTLQSN
+1184 RTTADTTLQSN
-1196 IDQKVAK
+1196 IDQKIAK

-1239 GLAAQHISQFDTSDL
+1239 GLAAQHISQFSTTDL
-1254 VEDPNAS
+1254 AEGS
-1261 NRYFTEA
+1261 NEYYLDSKA
-1268 RSRESISA
+1268 RSAISIND
-1276 VDTKGNGRVSYD
+1276 VKGNGRVSY
-1288 NTTGVIAIDTAG
+1288 NSSTGVVSVDAAAN
-1300 TLLELDDI
+1300 LLELDDV
-1308 SETTYVGKAE
+1308 SETTYVGKAD
-1318 YLMQVKSD
+1318 YLMQVKAD

-1339 FVQPNRQVMNGDG
+1339 FIQPNRQVMDGDG

-1364 IADAL
+1364 ITDAL

-1383 NFDSVAQEIVFT
+1383 SFDSVAQEIIFT

>member
-16 VLNTKLDTSAIDQQ
+16 VLNTKLDTSTIDQQ

-111 LTSDLAA
+111 LTTDLAA

-200 TAISNEVSRA
+200 SAISNEVSRA

-234 LQTNITNE
+234 LQTNLTNE
-242 SAARVSADNALDAR
+242 TAARVSGDNALDAR
-256 MTTAEGDITQLETDL
+256 MTTSEGDITQLETDL

-323 DLGADIVAGDNATLV
+323 DLGADIVTGDNATLV
-338 SAQSHDDLLIGDNSV
+338 SAQTHDDLLIGDNTV
-353 DGTGGNTITAR
+353 DGTGGNTVTAR

-408 ISTLQSDLTSE
+408 ISTLQSEMDTVEGRATSLE
-419 VSRATSEES
+419 SRATTVEGRVDVIVGTSPET
-428 RIESKLDNVISNTD
+428 LDT
-442 SAALDSLTEIVAAFQ
+442 LQEIVAAFE
-457 QADTDMGALI
+457 ASDSDISALV
-467 SSNTTAISNE
+467 SSNTIAISNE
-477 ASARTSA
+477 ATARSSA

-498 RAAADATLTSGLAQ
+498 RATADATLTSGLAQ

-527 AAVDATTK
+527 AAVDATSK
-535 ADAAEASAKSHAETK
+535 ADAAEASAKSHAESK
-550 DALFI
+550 DELFI
-555 GDASV
+555 GDVSV

-565 NTITDRIETAKT
+565 NTITDRIATAKS

-592 LRVSGDD
+592 LRISGDT

-721 AEGVLTTAVA
+721 AEGVLTTAVS
-731 DETAARIAADAAIQ
+731 DETAARIAADTAIQ
-745 TDLDVVEGRVDFLVN
+745 TDLDIVEGRVDFLVN

-790 SSRLTTNESAISTLN
+790 SSRLTANESSISTLN

-841 EIDDLESF
+841 EIDDLEAF

-857 TIASDLASAVNELHT
+857 TVANDLAGAVNELHT
-872 DTNAVAGRMTTAESS
+872 DTNAVAGRLTTAESS

-893 AISTE
+893 TISTE

-952 YSDGIVATEASTRE
+952 YSDGIIATEASTRE

-985 ADNALDTRATTL
+985 ADNALDTRATAL

-1013 GAYLPRS
+1013 GAYVSRT

-1040 ALKSEETARIAADNT
+1040 ALKAEETARIAADNT

-1082 GRATSAEQS
+1082 GRATSAEQA

-1115 AVNSRVDFIVSN
+1115 AVNARVDFIVSN

-1135 LTEIVSAFSDADSD
+1135 LTEIVTAFGDADSD

-1173 DRAAAVSAEAS
+1173 DRIAAVTAEAAS
-1184 ARSSADTTLQSN
+1184 RTTADTTLQSN

-1239 GLAAQHISQFDTSDL
+1239 GLAAQHISQFSTTDL
-1254 VEDPNAS
+1254 AEGS
-1261 NRYFTEA
+1261 NEYYLDSKA
-1268 RSRESISA
+1268 RSAISIND
-1276 VDTKGNGRVSYD
+1276 VKGNGRVSY
-1288 NTTGVIAIDTAG
+1288 NSSTGVVSVDAAAN
-1300 TLLELDDI
+1300 LLELDDV
-1308 SETTYVGKAE
+1308 SETTYVGKAD
-1318 YLMQVKSD
+1318 YLMQVKAD

-1339 FVQPNRQVMNGDG
+1339 FIQPNRQVMDGDG

-1364 IADAL
+1364 ITDAL

-1383 NFDSVAQEIVFT
+1383 SFDSVAQEIIFT

>member
-16 VLNTKLDTSAIDQQ
+16 VLNTKLDTSTIDQQ

-111 LTSDLAA
+111 LTTDLAA

-200 TAISNEVSRA
+200 SAISNEVSRA

-234 LQTNITNE
+234 LQTNLTNE
-242 SAARVSADNALDAR
+242 TAARVSGDNALDAR
-256 MTTAEGDITQLETDL
+256 MTTSEGDITQLETDL

-303 AQGLAAEISARAIAD
+303 AQGLAAEISARAVAD

-323 DLGADIVAGDNATLV
+323 DLGADIVTGDNATLV
-338 SAQSHDDLLIGDNSV
+338 SAQTHDDLLIGDNTV
-353 DGTGGNTITAR
+353 DGTGGNTVTAR

-408 ISTLQSDLTSE
+408 ISTLQSEMDTVEGRATSLE
-419 VSRATSEES
+419 SRATTVEGRVDVIVGTSPET
-428 RIESKLDNVISNTD
+428 LDT
-442 SAALDSLTEIVAAFQ
+442 LQEIVAAFE
-457 QADTDMGALI
+457 ASDSDISALV
-467 SSNTTAISNE
+467 SSNTIAISNE
-477 ASARTSA
+477 ATARSSA

-498 RAAADATLTSGLAQ
+498 RATADATLTSGLAQ

-527 AAVDATTK
+527 AAVDATSK
-535 ADAAEASAKSHAETK
+535 ADAAEASAKSYAESK
-550 DALFI
+550 DELFI
-555 GDASV
+555 GDVSV

-565 NTITDRIETAKT
+565 NTITDRIATAKS

-592 LRVSGDD
+592 LRISGDT

-721 AEGVLTTAVA
+721 AEGVLTTAVS
-731 DETAARIAADAAIQ
+731 DETAARIAADTAIQ
-745 TDLDVVEGRVDFLVN
+745 TDLDIVEGRVDFLVN

-790 SSRLTTNESAISTLN
+790 SSRLTANESSISTLN

-841 EIDDLESF
+841 EIDDLEAF

-857 TIASDLASAVNELHT
+857 TVANDLAGAVNELHT
-872 DTNAVAGRMTTAESS
+872 DTNAVAGRLTTAESS

-893 AISTE
+893 TISTE

-952 YSDGIVATEASTRE
+952 YSDGIIATEASTRE

-985 ADNALDTRATTL
+985 ADNALDTRATAL

-1013 GAYLPRS
+1013 GAYVSRT

-1040 ALKSEETARIAADNT
+1040 ALKAEETARIAADNT

-1082 GRATSAEQS
+1082 GRATSAEQA

-1115 AVNSRVDFIVSN
+1115 AVNARVDFIVSN

-1135 LTEIVSAFSDADSD
+1135 LTEIVTAFGDADSD

-1173 DRAAAVSAEAS
+1173 DRISAVTAEAS
-1184 ARSSADTTLQSN
+1184 ARTTADTTLQSN
-1196 IDQKVAK
+1196 IDQKIAK

-1229 DAVNKGQMDA
+1229 DAINKGQMDA
-1239 GLAAQHISQFDTSDL
+1239 GLAAQHISQFSTTDL
-1254 VEDPNAS
+1254 AEGS
-1261 NRYFTEA
+1261 NEYYLDSKA
-1268 RSRESISA
+1268 RSAISIND
-1276 VDTKGNGRVSYD
+1276 VKGNGRVSY
-1288 NTTGVIAIDTAG
+1288 NSSTGVVSVDAAAN
-1300 TLLELDDI
+1300 LLELDDV
-1308 SETTYVGKAE
+1308 SETTYVGKAD
-1318 YLMQVKSD
+1318 YLMQVKAD

-1339 FVQPNRQVMNGDG
+1339 FIQPNRQVMDGDG

-1364 IADAL
+1364 ITDAL

-1383 NFDSVAQEIVFT
+1383 SFDSVAQEIIFT

>member
-16 VLNTKLDTSAIDQQ
+16 VLNTKLDTSTIDQQ

-111 LTSDLAA
+111 LTTDLAA

-200 TAISNEVSRA
+200 SAISNEVSRA

-234 LQTNITNE
+234 LQTNLTNE
-242 SAARVSADNALDAR
+242 IAARVSGDNALDAR
-256 MTTAEGDITQLETDL
+256 MTTSEGDITQLETDL

-303 AQGLAAEISARAIAD
+303 AQGLAAEISARAVAD

-323 DLGADIVAGDNATLV
+323 DLGADIVTGDNATLV
-338 SAQSHDDLLIGDNSV
+338 SAQTHDDLLIGDNTV
-353 DGTGGNTITAR
+353 DGTGGNTVTAR
-364 IATAKSGAESVA
+364 IATAKSDAESVA

-408 ISTLQSDLTSE
+408 ISTLQSEMDTVEGRATSLE
-419 VSRATSEES
+419 SRATTVEGRVDVIVGTSPET
-428 RIESKLDNVISNTD
+428 LDT
-442 SAALDSLTEIVAAFQ
+442 LQEIVAAFE
-457 QADTDMGALI
+457 ASDSDISALV
-467 SSNTTAISNE
+467 SSNTIAISNE
-477 ASARTSA
+477 ATARSSA

-498 RAAADATLTSGLAQ
+498 RATADATLTSGLAQ

-527 AAVDATTK
+527 AAVDATSK
-535 ADAAEASAKSHAETK
+535 ADAAEASAKSHAESK
-550 DALFI
+550 DELFI
-555 GDASV
+555 GDVSV

-565 NTITDRIETAKT
+565 NTITDRIATAKS

-592 LRVSGDD
+592 LRISGDT

-721 AEGVLTTAVA
+721 AEGVLTTAVS
-731 DETAARIAADAAIQ
+731 DETAARIAADTAIQ
-745 TDLDVVEGRVDFLVN
+745 TDLDIVEGRVDFLVN

-790 SSRLTTNESAISTLN
+790 SSRLTANESSISTLN

-841 EIDDLESF
+841 EIDDLEAF

-857 TIASDLASAVNELHT
+857 TVANDLAGAVNELHT

-952 YSDGIVATEASTRE
+952 YSDGIIATEASTRE

-985 ADNALDTRATTL
+985 ADNALDTRATAL

-1013 GAYLPRS
+1013 GAYVSRT

-1040 ALKSEETARIAADNT
+1040 ALKAEETARIAADNT

-1082 GRATSAEQS
+1082 GRATSAEQA
-1091 NAANIATNATAI
+1091 NAANIATNATSI

-1115 AVNSRVDFIVSN
+1115 AVNARVDFIVSN

-1135 LTEIVSAFSDADSD
+1135 LTEIVTAFGDADSD

-1173 DRAAAVSAEAS
+1173 DRIAAVTAEAAS
-1184 ARSSADTTLQSN
+1184 RTTADTTLQSN
-1196 IDQKVAK
+1196 IDQKIAK

-1229 DAVNKGQMDA
+1229 DAINKGQMDA
-1239 GLAAQHISQFDTSDL
+1239 GLAAQHISQFSTTDL
-1254 VEDPNAS
+1254 AEGS
-1261 NRYFTEA
+1261 NEYYLDSKA
-1268 RSRESISA
+1268 RSAISIND
-1276 VDTKGNGRVSYD
+1276 VKGNGRVSY
-1288 NTTGVIAIDTAG
+1288 NSSTGVVSVDAAAN
-1300 TLLELDDI
+1300 LLELDDV
-1308 SETTYVGKAE
+1308 SETTYVGKAD
-1318 YLMQVKSD
+1318 YLMQVKAD

-1339 FVQPNRQVMNGDG
+1339 FIQPNRQVMDGDG

-1364 IADAL
+1364 ITDAL

-1383 NFDSVAQEIVFT
+1383 SFDSVAQEIIFT

>member
-16 VLNTKLDTSAIDQQ
+16 VLNTKLDTSTIDQQ

-60 IGSYTTDDISEGTE
+60 IGSYTTDDVSEGTE
-74 SNSNLY
+74 ANSNLY

-118 ETAARAAADTA
+118 ETAARTAADTA
-129 LQTSLDTEV
+129 LQTALDTEV
-138 TRATNRENAM
+138 TRATNRENSM

-200 TAISNEVSRA
+200 SAISNEVSRA
-210 TTKESTIEANL
+210 TTKESTIESNL

-242 SAARVSADNALDAR
+242 AAARTSADNALDAR
-256 MTTAEGDITQLETDL
+256 MTTAEGDITQLETNL

-285 QNSVSAEVTRAT
+285 QNSVSDEVTRAT

-338 SAQSHDDLLIGDNSV
+338 SAQSHDDLLIGDNTV

-376 AADAAA
+376 ATDAAA

-408 ISTLQSDLTSE
+408 ISTLQSEMDTVEGRATSLE
-419 VSRATSEES
+419 SRATTVEGRVDVIVGTSPET
-428 RIESKLDNVISNTD
+428 LDT
-442 SAALDSLTEIVAAFQ
+442 LQEIVAAFE
-457 QADTDMGALI
+457 ASDSDISALV
-467 SSNTTAISNE
+467 SSNTIAISNE
-477 ASARTSA
+477 ATARSSA

-498 RAAADATLTSGLAQ
+498 RATADATLTSGLAQ
-512 ELVDRAAGDTAVQAA
+512 ELTDRAAGDVSVQSA
-527 AAVDATTK
+527 AAVDATSK
-535 ADAAEASAKSHAETK
+535 ADAAEASAKSHAESK
-550 DALFI
+550 DELFI
-555 GDASV
+555 GDVSV

-565 NTITDRIETAKT
+565 NTITDRIATAKS

-592 LRVSGDD
+592 LRVSGDN

-637 TTLQGNID
+637 ATLQGNID

-660 DLLAEQTARIAA
+660 DLLAEQTSRIAA

-731 DETAARIAADAAIQ
+731 DETSARIAADAAIQ
-745 TDLDVVEGRVDFLVN
+745 TDLDIVEGRVDFLVN

-790 SSRLTTNESAISTLN
+790 SSRLTTNESNISTLES
-805 TEMDAV
+805 EMDAV
-811 EARATTLE
+811 EGRATTLE

-857 TIASDLASAVNELHT
+857 TIATDLASAVNELHT

-893 AISTE
+893 SISTE
-898 TARAQAEETSIR
+898 ASRAQAEETSIR

-916 DTSIRSDFAAADA
+916 DTSIRSDFASADA

-937 DATTKADNAEAAAKT
+937 DATTKANNAEAAAKT
-952 YSDGIVATEASTRE
+952 YSDGIVATESSTRE

-985 ADNALDTRATTL
+985 ADNALDTRATAL

-1082 GRATSAEQS
+1082 GRATSAEQA
-1091 NAANIATNATAI
+1091 NAANIATNATSI

-1115 AVNSRVDFIVSN
+1115 AVNARVDFIVSN

-1135 LTEIVSAFSDADSD
+1135 LTEIVTAFGDADSD

-1173 DRAAAVSAEAS
+1173 DRISAVTAEAS
-1184 ARSSADTTLQSN
+1184 ARTTADTTLQSN

-1239 GLAAQHISQFDTSDL
+1239 GLAAQHISQFSTTDL
-1254 VEDPNAS
+1254 AEGS
-1261 NRYFTEA
+1261 NEYYLDSKA
-1268 RSRESISA
+1268 RSAISIND
-1276 VDTKGNGRVSYD
+1276 VKGNGRVSY
-1288 NTTGVIAIDTAG
+1288 NSSTGVVSVDAAAN
-1300 TLLELDDI
+1300 LLELDDV
-1308 SETTYVGKAE
+1308 SETTYVGKAD
-1318 YLMQVKSD
+1318 YLMQVKAD

-1339 FVQPNRQVMNGDG
+1339 FIQPNRQVMDGDG

-1364 IADAL
+1364 ITDAL

-1383 NFDSVAQEIVFT
+1383 SFDSVAQEIIFT

-1447 AVSSFPKANHRSAKY
+1447 AVSSFPKASHRSAKY

>member
-16 VLNTKLDTSAIDQQ
+16 VLNTKLDTSTIDQQ

-111 LTSDLAA
+111 LTTDLAA

-200 TAISNEVSRA
+200 SAISNEVSRA

-234 LQTNITNE
+234 LQTNLTNE
-242 SAARVSADNALDAR
+242 TAARVSGDNALDAR
-256 MTTAEGDITQLETDL
+256 MTTSEGDITQLETDL

-303 AQGLAAEISARAIAD
+303 AQGLAAEISARAVAD

-323 DLGADIVAGDNATLV
+323 DLGADIVTGDNATLV
-338 SAQSHDDLLIGDNSV
+338 SAQTHDDLLIGDNTV
-353 DGTGGNTITAR
+353 DGTGGNTVTAR
-364 IATAKSGAESVA
+364 IATAKSDAESVA

-408 ISTLQSDLTSE
+408 ISTLQSEMDTVEGRATSLE
-419 VSRATSEES
+419 SRATTVEGRVDVIVGTSPET
-428 RIESKLDNVISNTD
+428 LDT
-442 SAALDSLTEIVAAFQ
+442 LQEIVAAFE
-457 QADTDMGALI
+457 ASDSDISALV
-467 SSNTTAISNE
+467 SSNTIAISNE
-477 ASARTSA
+477 ATARSSA

-498 RAAADATLTSGLAQ
+498 RATADATLTSGLAQ

-527 AAVDATTK
+527 AAVDATSK
-535 ADAAEASAKSHAETK
+535 ADAAEASAKSHAESK
-550 DALFI
+550 DELFI
-555 GDASV
+555 GDVSV

-565 NTITDRIETAKT
+565 NTITDRIATAKS

-592 LRVSGDD
+592 LRISGDT

-721 AEGVLTTAVA
+721 AEGVLTTAVS
-731 DETAARIAADAAIQ
+731 DETAARIAADTAIQ
-745 TDLDVVEGRVDFLVN
+745 TDLDIVEGRVDFLVN

-790 SSRLTTNESAISTLN
+790 SSRLTANESSISTLN

-841 EIDDLESF
+841 EIDDLEAF

-857 TIASDLASAVNELHT
+857 TVANDLAGAVNELHT
-872 DTNAVAGRMTTAESS
+872 DTNAVAGRLTTAESS

-893 AISTE
+893 TISTE

-952 YSDGIVATEASTRE
+952 YSDGIIATEASTRE

-985 ADNALDTRATTL
+985 ADNALDTRATAL

-1013 GAYLPRS
+1013 GAYVSRT

-1040 ALKSEETARIAADNT
+1040 ALKAEETARIAADNT

-1082 GRATSAEQS
+1082 GRATSAEQA
-1091 NAANIATNATAI
+1091 NAANIATNATSI

-1115 AVNSRVDFIVSN
+1115 AVNARVDFIVSN

-1135 LTEIVSAFSDADSD
+1135 LTEIVTAFGDADSD

-1173 DRAAAVSAEAS
+1173 DRIAAVTAEAAS
-1184 ARSSADTTLQSN
+1184 RTTADTTLQSN
-1196 IDQKVAK
+1196 IDQKIAK

-1239 GLAAQHISQFDTSDL
+1239 GLAAQHISQFSTTDL
-1254 VEDPNAS
+1254 AEGS
-1261 NRYFTEA
+1261 NEYYLDSKA
-1268 RSRESISA
+1268 RSAISIND
-1276 VDTKGNGRVSYD
+1276 VKGNGRVSY
-1288 NTTGVIAIDTAG
+1288 NSSTGVVSVDAAAN
-1300 TLLELDDI
+1300 LLELDDV
-1308 SETTYVGKAE
+1308 SETTYVGKAD
-1318 YLMQVKSD
+1318 YLMQVKAD

-1339 FVQPNRQVMNGDG
+1339 FIQPNRQVMDGDG

-1364 IADAL
+1364 ITDAL

-1383 NFDSVAQEIVFT
+1383 SFDSVAQEIIFT

>member
-16 VLNTKLDTSAIDQQ
+16 VLNTKLDTSTIDQQ

-111 LTSDLAA
+111 LTTDLAA

-200 TAISNEVSRA
+200 SAISNEVSRA

-234 LQTNITNE
+234 LQTNLTNE
-242 SAARVSADNALDAR
+242 IAARVSGDNALDAR
-256 MTTAEGDITQLETDL
+256 MTTSEGDITQLETDL

-323 DLGADIVAGDNATLV
+323 DLGADIVTGDNATLV
-338 SAQSHDDLLIGDNSV
+338 SAQTHDDLLIGDNTV
-353 DGTGGNTITAR
+353 DGTGGNTVTAR

-408 ISTLQSDLTSE
+408 ISTLQSEMDTVEGRATSLE
-419 VSRATSEES
+419 SRATTVEGRVDVIVGTSPET
-428 RIESKLDNVISNTD
+428 LDT
-442 SAALDSLTEIVAAFQ
+442 LQEIVAAFE
-457 QADTDMGALI
+457 ASDSDISALV
-467 SSNTTAISNE
+467 SSNTIAISNE
-477 ASARTSA
+477 ATARSSA

-498 RAAADATLTSGLAQ
+498 RATADATLTSGLAQ

-527 AAVDATTK
+527 AAVDATSK
-535 ADAAEASAKSHAETK
+535 ADAAEASAKSHAESK
-550 DALFI
+550 DELFI
-555 GDASV
+555 GDVSV

-565 NTITDRIETAKT
+565 NTITDRIATAKS

-592 LRVSGDD
+592 LRISGDT

-679 LAQEVTRATGVEA
+679 LAQEVARATGVEA

-721 AEGVLTTAVA
+721 AEGVLTTAVS
-731 DETAARIAADAAIQ
+731 DETAARIAADTAIQ
-745 TDLDVVEGRVDFLVN
+745 TDLDIVEGRVDFLVN

-790 SSRLTTNESAISTLN
+790 SSRLTANESSISTLN

-841 EIDDLESF
+841 EIDDLEAF

-857 TIASDLASAVNELHT
+857 TVANDLAGAVNELHT
-872 DTNAVAGRMTTAESS
+872 DTNAVAGRLTTAESS

-893 AISTE
+893 TISTE

-952 YSDGIVATEASTRE
+952 YSDGIIATEASTRE

-985 ADNALDTRATTL
+985 ADNALDTRATAL

-1013 GAYLPRS
+1013 GAYVSRT

-1040 ALKSEETARIAADNT
+1040 ALKAEETARIAADNT

-1082 GRATSAEQS
+1082 GRATSAEQA

-1115 AVNSRVDFIVSN
+1115 AVNARVDFIVSN

-1135 LTEIVSAFSDADSD
+1135 LTEIVTAFGDADSD

-1173 DRAAAVSAEAS
+1173 DRIAAVTAEAAS
-1184 ARSSADTTLQSN
+1184 RTTADTTLQSN
-1196 IDQKVAK
+1196 IDQKIAK

-1239 GLAAQHISQFDTSDL
+1239 GLAAQHISQFSTTDL
-1254 VEDPNAS
+1254 AEGS
-1261 NRYFTEA
+1261 NEYYLDSKA
-1268 RSRESISA
+1268 RSAISIND
-1276 VDTKGNGRVSYD
+1276 VKGNGRVSY
-1288 NTTGVIAIDTAG
+1288 NSSTGVVSVDAAAN
-1300 TLLELDDI
+1300 LLELDDV
-1308 SETTYVGKAE
+1308 SETTYVGKAD
-1318 YLMQVKSD
+1318 YLMQVKAD

-1339 FVQPNRQVMNGDG
+1339 FIQPNRQVMDGDG

-1364 IADAL
+1364 ITDAL

-1383 NFDSVAQEIVFT
+1383 SFDSVAQEIIFT

>member
-16 VLNTKLDTSAIDQQ
+16 VLNTKLDTSTIDQQ

-111 LTSDLAA
+111 LTTDLAA

-200 TAISNEVSRA
+200 SAISNEVSRA

-234 LQTNITNE
+234 LQTNLTNE
-242 SAARVSADNALDAR
+242 IAARVSGDNALDAR
-256 MTTAEGDITQLETDL
+256 MTTSEGDITQLETDL

-323 DLGADIVAGDNATLV
+323 DLGADIVTGDNATLV
-338 SAQSHDDLLIGDNSV
+338 SAQTHDDLLIGDNTV
-353 DGTGGNTITAR
+353 DGTGGNTVTAR

-408 ISTLQSDLTSE
+408 ISTLQSEMDTVEGRATSLE
-419 VSRATSEES
+419 SRATTVEGRVDVIVGTSPET
-428 RIESKLDNVISNTD
+428 LDT
-442 SAALDSLTEIVAAFQ
+442 LQEIVAAFE
-457 QADTDMGALI
+457 ASDSDISALV
-467 SSNTTAISNE
+467 SSNTIAISNE
-477 ASARTSA
+477 ATARSSA

-498 RAAADATLTSGLAQ
+498 RATADATLTSGLAQ

-527 AAVDATTK
+527 AAVDATSK
-535 ADAAEASAKSHAETK
+535 ADAAEASAKSHAESK
-550 DALFI
+550 DELFI
-555 GDASV
+555 GDVSV

-565 NTITDRIETAKT
+565 NTITDRIATAKS

-592 LRVSGDD
+592 LRISGDT

-721 AEGVLTTAVA
+721 AEGVLTTAVS
-731 DETAARIAADAAIQ
+731 DETAARIAADTAIQ
-745 TDLDVVEGRVDFLVN
+745 TDLDIVEGRVDFLVN

-790 SSRLTTNESAISTLN
+790 SSRLTANESSISTLN

-841 EIDDLESF
+841 EIDDLEAF

-857 TIASDLASAVNELHT
+857 TVANDLAGAVNELHT
-872 DTNAVAGRMTTAESS
+872 DTNAVAGRLTTAESS

-893 AISTE
+893 TISTE

-952 YSDGIVATEASTRE
+952 YSDGIIATEASTRE

-985 ADNALDTRATTL
+985 ADNALDTRATAL

-1013 GAYLPRS
+1013 GAYVSRT

-1040 ALKSEETARIAADNT
+1040 ALKAEETARIAADNT

-1082 GRATSAEQS
+1082 GRATSAEQA

-1115 AVNSRVDFIVSN
+1115 AVNARVDFIVSN

-1135 LTEIVSAFSDADSD
+1135 LTEIVTAFGDADSD

-1173 DRAAAVSAEAS
+1173 DRIAAVTAEAAS
-1184 ARSSADTTLQSN
+1184 RTTADTTLQSN
-1196 IDQKVAK
+1196 IDQKIAK

-1239 GLAAQHISQFDTSDL
+1239 GLAAQHISQFSTTDL
-1254 VEDPNAS
+1254 AEGS
-1261 NRYFTEA
+1261 NEYYLDSKA
-1268 RSRESISA
+1268 RSAISIND
-1276 VDTKGNGRVSYD
+1276 VKGNGRVSY
-1288 NTTGVIAIDTAG
+1288 NSSTGVVSVDAAAN
-1300 TLLELDDI
+1300 LLELDDV
-1308 SETTYVGKAE
+1308 SETTYVGKAD
-1318 YLMQVKSD
+1318 YLMQVKAD

-1339 FVQPNRQVMNGDG
+1339 FIQPNRQVMDGDG

-1383 NFDSVAQEIVFT
+1383 SFDSVAQEIIFT

>member
-16 VLNTKLDTSAIDQQ
+16 VLNTKLDTSTIDQQ

-111 LTSDLAA
+111 LTTDLAA

-200 TAISNEVSRA
+200 SAISNEVSRA

-234 LQTNITNE
+234 LQTNLTNE
-242 SAARVSADNALDAR
+242 TAARVSGDNALDAR
-256 MTTAEGDITQLETDL
+256 MTTSEGDITQLETDL

-303 AQGLAAEISARAIAD
+303 AQGLAAEISARAVAD

-323 DLGADIVAGDNATLV
+323 DLGADIVTGDNATLV
-338 SAQSHDDLLIGDNSV
+338 SAQTHDDLLIGDNTV
-353 DGTGGNTITAR
+353 DGTGGNTVTAR

-408 ISTLQSDLTSE
+408 ISTLQSEMDTVEGRATSLE
-419 VSRATSEES
+419 SRATTVEGRVDVIVGTSPET
-428 RIESKLDNVISNTD
+428 LDT
-442 SAALDSLTEIVAAFQ
+442 LQEIVAAFE
-457 QADTDMGALI
+457 ASDSDISALV
-467 SSNTTAISNE
+467 SSNTIAISNE
-477 ASARTSA
+477 ATARSSA

-498 RAAADATLTSGLAQ
+498 RATADATLTSGLAQ

-527 AAVDATTK
+527 AAVDATSK
-535 ADAAEASAKSHAETK
+535 ADAAEASAKSHAESK
-550 DALFI
+550 DELFI
-555 GDASV
+555 GDVSV

-565 NTITDRIETAKT
+565 NTITDRIATAKS

-592 LRVSGDD
+592 LRISGDT

-679 LAQEVTRATGVEA
+679 LAQEVARATGVEA

-721 AEGVLTTAVA
+721 AEGVLTTAVS
-731 DETAARIAADAAIQ
+731 DETAARIAADTAIQ
-745 TDLDVVEGRVDFLVN
+745 TDLDIVEGRVDFLVN

-790 SSRLTTNESAISTLN
+790 SSRLTANESSISTLN
-805 TEMDAV
+805 TEMNAV

-841 EIDDLESF
+841 EIDDLEAF

-857 TIASDLASAVNELHT
+857 TVANDLAGAVNELHT
-872 DTNAVAGRMTTAESS
+872 DTNAVAGRLTTAESS

-893 AISTE
+893 TISTE

-952 YSDGIVATEASTRE
+952 YSDGIIATEASTRE

-985 ADNALDTRATTL
+985 ADNALDTRATAL

-1013 GAYLPRS
+1013 GAYVSRT

-1040 ALKSEETARIAADNT
+1040 ALKAEETARIAADNT

-1082 GRATSAEQS
+1082 GRATSAEQA

-1115 AVNSRVDFIVSN
+1115 AVNARVDFIVSN

-1135 LTEIVSAFSDADSD
+1135 LTEIVTAFGDADSD

-1173 DRAAAVSAEAS
+1173 DRIAAVTAEAAS
-1184 ARSSADTTLQSN
+1184 RTTADTTLQSN

-1239 GLAAQHISQFDTSDL
+1239 GLAAQHISQFSTTDL
-1254 VEDPNAS
+1254 AEGS
-1261 NRYFTEA
+1261 NEYYLDSKA
-1268 RSRESISA
+1268 RSAISIND
-1276 VDTKGNGRVSYD
+1276 VKGNGRVSY
-1288 NTTGVIAIDTAG
+1288 NSSTGVVSVDAAAN
-1300 TLLELDDI
+1300 LLELDDV
-1308 SETTYVGKAE
+1308 SETTYVGKAD
-1318 YLMQVKSD
+1318 YLMQVKAD

-1339 FVQPNRQVMNGDG
+1339 FIQPNRQVMDGDG

-1364 IADAL
+1364 ITDAL

-1383 NFDSVAQEIVFT
+1383 SFDSVAQEIIFT

>member
-16 VLNTKLDTSAIDQQ
+16 VLNTKLDTSTIDQQ

-111 LTSDLAA
+111 LTTDLAA

-200 TAISNEVSRA
+200 SAISNEVSRA

-234 LQTNITNE
+234 LQTNLTNE
-242 SAARVSADNALDAR
+242 IAARVSGDNALDAR
-256 MTTAEGDITQLETDL
+256 MTTSEGDITQLETDL

-323 DLGADIVAGDNATLV
+323 DLGADIVTGDNATLV
-338 SAQSHDDLLIGDNSV
+338 SAQTHDDLLIGDNTV
-353 DGTGGNTITAR
+353 DGTGGNTVTAR

-408 ISTLQSDLTSE
+408 ISTLQSEMDTVEGRATSLE
-419 VSRATSEES
+419 SRATTVEGRVDVIVGTSPET
-428 RIESKLDNVISNTD
+428 LDT
-442 SAALDSLTEIVAAFQ
+442 LQEIVAAFE
-457 QADTDMGALI
+457 ASDSDISALV
-467 SSNTTAISNE
+467 SSNTIAISNE
-477 ASARTSA
+477 ATARSSA

-498 RAAADATLTSGLAQ
+498 RATADATLTSGLAQ

-527 AAVDATTK
+527 AAVDATSK
-535 ADAAEASAKSHAETK
+535 ADAAEASAKSHAESK
-550 DALFI
+550 DELFI
-555 GDASV
+555 GDVSV

-565 NTITDRIETAKT
+565 NTITDRIATAKS

-592 LRVSGDD
+592 LRISGDT

-721 AEGVLTTAVA
+721 AEGVLTTAVS
-731 DETAARIAADAAIQ
+731 DETAARIAADTAIQ
-745 TDLDVVEGRVDFLVN
+745 TDLDIVEGRVDFLVN

-790 SSRLTTNESAISTLN
+790 SSRLTANESSISTLN

-841 EIDDLESF
+841 EIDDLEAF

-857 TIASDLASAVNELHT
+857 TVANDLAGAVNELHT
-872 DTNAVAGRMTTAESS
+872 DTNAVAGRLTTAESS

-952 YSDGIVATEASTRE
+952 YSDGIIATEASTRE

-985 ADNALDTRATTL
+985 ADNALDTRATAL

-1013 GAYLPRS
+1013 GAYVSRT

-1040 ALKSEETARIAADNT
+1040 ALKAEETARIAADNT

-1082 GRATSAEQS
+1082 GRATSAEQA

-1115 AVNSRVDFIVSN
+1115 AVNARVDFIVSN

-1135 LTEIVSAFSDADSD
+1135 LTEIVTAFGDADSD

-1173 DRAAAVSAEAS
+1173 DRIAAVTAEAAS
-1184 ARSSADTTLQSN
+1184 RTTADTTLQSN
-1196 IDQKVAK
+1196 IDQKIAK

-1239 GLAAQHISQFDTSDL
+1239 GLAAQHISQFSTTDL
-1254 VEDPNAS
+1254 AEGS
-1261 NRYFTEA
+1261 NEYYLDSKA
-1268 RSRESISA
+1268 RSAISIND
-1276 VDTKGNGRVSYD
+1276 VKGNGRVSY
-1288 NTTGVIAIDTAG
+1288 NSSTGVVSVDAAAN
-1300 TLLELDDI
+1300 LLELDDV
-1308 SETTYVGKAE
+1308 SETTYVGKAD
-1318 YLMQVKSD
+1318 YLMQVKAD

-1339 FVQPNRQVMNGDG
+1339 FIQPNRQVMDGDG

-1383 NFDSVAQEIVFT
+1383 SFDSVAQEIIFT

-1462 LVSIESPDGQEFE
+1462 LVSIQSPDGQEFE

>member
-16 VLNTKLDTSAIDQQ
+16 VLNTKLDTSTIDQQ

-111 LTSDLAA
+111 LTTDLAA

-200 TAISNEVSRA
+200 SAISNEVSRA

-234 LQTNITNE
+234 LQTNLTNE
-242 SAARVSADNALDAR
+242 IAARVSGDNALDAR
-256 MTTAEGDITQLETDL
+256 MTTSEGDITQLETDL

-303 AQGLAAEISARAIAD
+303 AQGLAAEISARAVAD

-323 DLGADIVAGDNATLV
+323 DLGADIVTGDNATLV
-338 SAQSHDDLLIGDNSV
+338 SAQTHDDLLIGDNTV
-353 DGTGGNTITAR
+353 DGTGGNTVTAR

-408 ISTLQSDLTSE
+408 ISTLQSEMDTVEGRATSLE
-419 VSRATSEES
+419 SRATTVEGRVDVIVGTSPET
-428 RIESKLDNVISNTD
+428 LDT
-442 SAALDSLTEIVAAFQ
+442 LQEIVAAFE
-457 QADTDMGALI
+457 ASDSDISALV
-467 SSNTTAISNE
+467 SSNTIAISNE
-477 ASARTSA
+477 ATARSSA

-498 RAAADATLTSGLAQ
+498 RATADATLTSGLAQ

-527 AAVDATTK
+527 AAVDATSK
-535 ADAAEASAKSHAETK
+535 ADAAEASAKSHAESK
-550 DALFI
+550 DELFI
-555 GDASV
+555 GDVSV

-565 NTITDRIETAKT
+565 NTITDRIATAKS

-592 LRVSGDD
+592 LRISGDT

-721 AEGVLTTAVA
+721 AEGVLTTAVS
-731 DETAARIAADAAIQ
+731 DETAARIAADTAIQ
-745 TDLDVVEGRVDFLVN
+745 TDLDIVEGRVDFLVN

-790 SSRLTTNESAISTLN
+790 SSRLTANESSISTLN

-841 EIDDLESF
+841 EIDDLEAF

-857 TIASDLASAVNELHT
+857 TVANDLAGAVNELHT
-872 DTNAVAGRMTTAESS
+872 DTNAVAGRLTTAESS

-952 YSDGIVATEASTRE
+952 YSDGIIATEASTRE

-985 ADNALDTRATTL
+985 ADNALDTRATAL

-1013 GAYLPRS
+1013 GAYVSRT

-1040 ALKSEETARIAADNT
+1040 ALKAEETARIAADNT

-1082 GRATSAEQS
+1082 GRATSAEQA
-1091 NAANIATNATAI
+1091 NAANIATNATSI

-1115 AVNSRVDFIVSN
+1115 AVNARVDFIVSN

-1135 LTEIVSAFSDADSD
+1135 LTEIVTAFGDADSD

-1173 DRAAAVSAEAS
+1173 DRIAAVTAEAAS
-1184 ARSSADTTLQSN
+1184 RTTADTTLQSN
-1196 IDQKVAK
+1196 IDQKIAK

-1239 GLAAQHISQFDTSDL
+1239 GLAAQHISQFSTTDL
-1254 VEDPNAS
+1254 AEGS
-1261 NRYFTEA
+1261 NEYYLDSKA
-1268 RSRESISA
+1268 RSAISIND
-1276 VDTKGNGRVSYD
+1276 VKGNGRVSY
-1288 NTTGVIAIDTAG
+1288 NSSTGVVSVDAAAN
-1300 TLLELDDI
+1300 LLELDDV
-1308 SETTYVGKAE
+1308 SETTYVGKAD
-1318 YLMQVKSD
+1318 YLMQVKAD

-1339 FVQPNRQVMNGDG
+1339 FIQPNRQVMDGDG

-1364 IADAL
+1364 ITDAL

-1383 NFDSVAQEIVFT
+1383 SFDSVAQEIIFT

>member
-16 VLNTKLDTSAIDQQ
+16 VLNTKLDTSTIDQQ

-111 LTSDLAA
+111 LTTDLAA

-200 TAISNEVSRA
+200 SAISNEVSRA

-234 LQTNITNE
+234 LQTNLTNE
-242 SAARVSADNALDAR
+242 IAARVSGDNALDAR
-256 MTTAEGDITQLETDL
+256 MTTSEGDITQLETDL

-303 AQGLAAEISARAIAD
+303 AQGLAAEISARAVAD

-323 DLGADIVAGDNATLV
+323 DLGADIVTGDNATLV
-338 SAQSHDDLLIGDNSV
+338 SAQTHDDLLIGDNTV
-353 DGTGGNTITAR
+353 DGTGGNTVTAR

-408 ISTLQSDLTSE
+408 ISTLQSEMDTVEGRATSLE
-419 VSRATSEES
+419 SRATTVEGRVDVIVGTSPET
-428 RIESKLDNVISNTD
+428 LDT
-442 SAALDSLTEIVAAFQ
+442 LQEIVAAFE
-457 QADTDMGALI
+457 ASDSDISALV
-467 SSNTTAISNE
+467 SSNTIAISNE
-477 ASARTSA
+477 ATARSSA

-498 RAAADATLTSGLAQ
+498 RATADATLTSGLAQ

-527 AAVDATTK
+527 AAVDATSK
-535 ADAAEASAKSHAETK
+535 ADAAEASAKSHAESK
-550 DALFI
+550 DELFI
-555 GDASV
+555 GDVSV

-565 NTITDRIETAKT
+565 NTITDRIATAKS

-592 LRVSGDD
+592 LRISGDT

-721 AEGVLTTAVA
+721 AEGVLTTAVS
-731 DETAARIAADAAIQ
+731 DETAARIAADTAIQ
-745 TDLDVVEGRVDFLVN
+745 TDLDIVEGRVDFLVN

-790 SSRLTTNESAISTLN
+790 SSRLTANESSISTLN

-841 EIDDLESF
+841 EIDDLEAF

-857 TIASDLASAVNELHT
+857 TVANDLAGAVNELHT

-952 YSDGIVATEASTRE
+952 YSDGIIATEASTRE

-985 ADNALDTRATTL
+985 ADNALDTRATAL

-1013 GAYLPRS
+1013 GAYVSRT

-1040 ALKSEETARIAADNT
+1040 ALKAEETARIAADNT

-1082 GRATSAEQS
+1082 GRATSAEQA
-1091 NAANIATNATAI
+1091 NAANIATNATSI

-1115 AVNSRVDFIVSN
+1115 AVNARVDFIVSN

-1135 LTEIVSAFSDADSD
+1135 LTEIVTAFGDADSD

-1173 DRAAAVSAEAS
+1173 DRIAAVTAEAAS
-1184 ARSSADTTLQSN
+1184 RTTADTTLQSN
-1196 IDQKVAK
+1196 IDQKIAK

-1229 DAVNKGQMDA
+1229 DAINKGQMDA
-1239 GLAAQHISQFDTSDL
+1239 GLAAQHISQFSTTDL
-1254 VEDPNAS
+1254 AEGS
-1261 NRYFTEA
+1261 NEYYLDSKA
-1268 RSRESISA
+1268 RSAISIND
-1276 VDTKGNGRVSYD
+1276 VKGNGRVSY
-1288 NTTGVIAIDTAG
+1288 NSSTGVVSVDAAAN
-1300 TLLELDDI
+1300 LLELDDV
-1308 SETTYVGKAE
+1308 SETTYVGKAD
-1318 YLMQVKSD
+1318 YLMQVKAD

-1339 FVQPNRQVMNGDG
+1339 FIQPNRQVMDGDG

-1364 IADAL
+1364 ITDAL

-1383 NFDSVAQEIVFT
+1383 SFDSVAQEIIFT

>member
-16 VLNTKLDTSAIDQQ
+16 VLNTKLDTSTIDQQ

-60 IGSYTTDDISEGTE
+60 IGSYTTDDVSEGTE
-74 SNSNLY
+74 ANSNLY

-96 AVAAEATIRAAADTT
+96 AVAAEATIRSAADTT
-111 LTSDLAA
+111 LTTDLAA

-234 LQTNITNE
+234 LQTNLTNE
-242 SAARVSADNALDAR
+242 IAARVSGDNALDAR
-256 MTTAEGDITQLETDL
+256 MTTSEGDITQLETDL

-303 AQGLAAEISARAIAD
+303 AQGLAAEISARAVAD

-323 DLGADIVAGDNATLV
+323 DLGADIVTGDNATLV
-338 SAQSHDDLLIGDNSV
+338 SAQTHDDLLIGDNTV
-353 DGTGGNTITAR
+353 DGTGGNTVTAR

-408 ISTLQSDLTSE
+408 ISTLQSEMDTVEGRATSLE
-419 VSRATSEES
+419 SRATTVEGRVDVIVGTSPET
-428 RIESKLDNVISNTD
+428 LDT
-442 SAALDSLTEIVAAFQ
+442 LQEIVAAFE
-457 QADTDMGALI
+457 ASDSDISALV
-467 SSNTTAISNE
+467 SSNTIAISNE
-477 ASARTSA
+477 ATARSSA

-535 ADAAEASAKSHAETK
+535 ADAAEASAKSHAESK
-550 DALFI
+550 DELFI
-555 GDASV
+555 GDVSV

-565 NTITDRIETAKT
+565 NTITDRIATAKS

-592 LRVSGDD
+592 LRVSGDN

-731 DETAARIAADAAIQ
+731 DETAARIAADTAIQ
-745 TDLDVVEGRVDFLVN
+745 TDLDIVEGRVDFLVN

-770 EIIGAYENADSDMQ
+770 EIIDAYENADSDMQ
-784 VVIDNN
+784 AVIDNN

-841 EIDDLESF
+841 EIDDLEAF

-857 TIASDLASAVNELHT
+857 TVANDLAGAVNELHT

-985 ADNALDTRATTL
+985 ADNALDTRATAL

-1013 GAYLPRS
+1013 GAYVSRT

-1040 ALKSEETARIAADNT
+1040 ALKAEETARIAADNT

-1082 GRATSAEQS
+1082 GRATSAEQA

-1115 AVNSRVDFIVSN
+1115 AVNARVDFIVSN

-1135 LTEIVSAFSDADSD
+1135 LTEIVTAFGDADSD

-1173 DRAAAVSAEAS
+1173 DRIAAVTAEAAS
-1184 ARSSADTTLQSN
+1184 RTTADTTLQSN
-1196 IDQKVAK
+1196 IDQKIAK

-1229 DAVNKGQMDA
+1229 DAINKGQMDA
-1239 GLAAQHISQFDTSDL
+1239 GLAAQHISQFSTTDL
-1254 VEDPNAS
+1254 AEGS
-1261 NRYFTEA
+1261 NEYYLDSKA
-1268 RSRESISA
+1268 RSAISIND
-1276 VDTKGNGRVSYD
+1276 VKGNGRVSY
-1288 NTTGVIAIDTAG
+1288 NSSTGVVSVDAAAN
-1300 TLLELDDI
+1300 LLELDDV
-1308 SETTYVGKAE
+1308 SETTYVGKAD

-1339 FVQPNRQVMNGDG
+1339 FIQPNRQVMDGDG

-1383 NFDSVAQEIVFT
+1383 SFDSVAQEIIFT

>member
-16 VLNTKLDTSAIDQQ
+16 VLNTKLDTSTIDQQ

-60 IGSYTTDDISEGTE
+60 IGSYTTDDVSEGTE

-111 LTSDLAA
+111 LTTDLAA

-242 SAARVSADNALDAR
+242 AAARVSADNALDAR
-256 MTTAEGDITQLETDL
+256 MTAAEGDITQLETDL

-285 QNSVSAEVTRAT
+285 QNSVSDEVTRAT

-303 AQGLAAEISARAIAD
+303 AQGLAAEISARAVAD

-323 DLGADIVAGDNATLV
+323 DLGADIIAGDNATLV
-338 SAQSHDDLLIGDNSV
+338 SAQSHDDLLIGDNTV

-394 ESGLQSQITSNDGE
+394 ESGLQTQITSNDGD
-408 ISTLQSDLTSE
+408 ISTLQSEMDTVEGRATSLE
-419 VSRATSEES
+419 SRATTVEGRVDVIVGTSPET
-428 RIESKLDNVISNTD
+428 LDT
-442 SAALDSLTEIVAAFQ
+442 LQEIVAAFE
-457 QADTDMGALI
+457 ASDSDISALV
-467 SSNTTAISNE
+467 SSNTIAISNE
-477 ASARTSA
+477 ATARSSA

-498 RAAADATLTSGLAQ
+498 RATADATLTSGLAQ

-535 ADAAEASAKSHAETK
+535 ADAAEASAKSHAESK
-550 DALFI
+550 DELLI
-555 GDASV
+555 GDVSV

-565 NTITDRIETAKT
+565 NTVTDRIATAKT

-592 LRVSGDD
+592 LRVSGDN

-698 DTNTGSIAT
+698 DTNTGDIAT

-721 AEGVLTTAVA
+721 AEGVLTTAVS
-731 DETAARIAADAAIQ
+731 DETAARIAADTAIQ
-745 TDLDVVEGRVDFLVN
+745 TDLDIVEGRVDFLVN

-770 EIIGAYENADSDMQ
+770 EIIAAYENADSDMQ
-784 VVIDNN
+784 AVIDNN

-826 ARATTLE
+826 SRANTLE
-833 TEMDAAES
+833 SEMDAAES

-849 VGEGTSLD
+849 VGEGTTLD

-929 VVLNSASS
+929 VVLSSASS

-952 YSDGIVATEASTRE
+952 YSDGIVSTEASTRE

-985 ADNALDTRATTL
+985 ADNALDTRATAL

-1013 GAYLPRS
+1013 GAYLSRT

-1040 ALKSEETARIAADNT
+1040 ALKAEETARIAADNT

-1082 GRATSAEQS
+1082 GRATSAEQA

-1103 SDEATRAQTAEA
+1103 SDEATRAQSAEA
-1115 AVNSRVDFIVSN
+1115 AVNARVDFIVSN

-1173 DRAAAVSAEAS
+1173 DRIAAVTAEAAS
-1184 ARSSADTTLQSN
+1184 RTTADTTLQSN

-1239 GLAAQHISQFDTSDL
+1239 GLAAQHISQFSTTDL
-1254 VEDPNAS
+1254 AEGS
-1261 NRYFTEA
+1261 NEYYLDSKA
-1268 RSRESISA
+1268 RSAISIND
-1276 VDTKGNGRVSYD
+1276 VKGNGRVSY
-1288 NTTGVIAIDTAG
+1288 NSSTGVVSVDAAAN
-1300 TLLELDDI
+1300 LLELDDV
-1308 SETTYVGKAE
+1308 SETTYVGKAD

-1339 FVQPNRQVMNGDG
+1339 FIQPNRQVMDGDG

-1383 NFDSVAQEIVFT
+1383 NFDSVAQEIIFT

-1422 STSSFTADIKVG
+1422 STSSFTSDIKVG

>member
-16 VLNTKLDTSAIDQQ
+16 VLNTKLDTSTIDQQ

-111 LTSDLAA
+111 LTTDLAA

-161 RIDNVLS
+161 RIYNVLS

-200 TAISNEVSRA
+200 SAISNEVSRA

-234 LQTNITNE
+234 LQTNLTNE
-242 SAARVSADNALDAR
+242 IAARVSGDNALDAR
-256 MTTAEGDITQLETDL
+256 MTTSEGDITQLETDL

-303 AQGLAAEISARAIAD
+303 AQGLAAEISARAVAD

-323 DLGADIVAGDNATLV
+323 DLGADIVTGDNATLV
-338 SAQSHDDLLIGDNSV
+338 SAQTHDDLLIGDNTV
-353 DGTGGNTITAR
+353 DGTGGNTVTAR

-408 ISTLQSDLTSE
+408 ISTLQSEMDTVEGRATSLE
-419 VSRATSEES
+419 SRATTVEGRVDVIVGTSPET
-428 RIESKLDNVISNTD
+428 LDT
-442 SAALDSLTEIVAAFQ
+442 LQEIVAAFE
-457 QADTDMGALI
+457 ASDSDISALV
-467 SSNTTAISNE
+467 SSNTIAISNE
-477 ASARTSA
+477 ATARSSA

-498 RAAADATLTSGLAQ
+498 RATADATLTSGLAQ

-527 AAVDATTK
+527 AAVDATSK
-535 ADAAEASAKSHAETK
+535 ADAAEASAKSHAESK
-550 DALFI
+550 DELFI
-555 GDASV
+555 GDVSV

-565 NTITDRIETAKT
+565 NTITDRIATAKS

-592 LRVSGDD
+592 LRISGDT

-721 AEGVLTTAVA
+721 AEGVLTTAVS

-790 SSRLTTNESAISTLN
+790 SSRLTANESSISTLN

-857 TIASDLASAVNELHT
+857 TVANDLAGAVNELHT
-872 DTNAVAGRMTTAESS
+872 DTNAVAGRMTPAESS

-952 YSDGIVATEASTRE
+952 YSDGIIATEASTRE

-985 ADNALDTRATTL
+985 ADNALDTRATAL

-1013 GAYLPRS
+1013 GAYVSRT

-1040 ALKSEETARIAADNT
+1040 ALKAEETARIAADNT

-1082 GRATSAEQS
+1082 GRATSAEQA

-1115 AVNSRVDFIVSN
+1115 AVNARVDFIVSN

-1135 LTEIVSAFSDADSD
+1135 LTEIVTAFGDADSD

-1173 DRAAAVSAEAS
+1173 DRIAAVTAEAAS
-1184 ARSSADTTLQSN
+1184 RTTADTTLQSN
-1196 IDQKVAK
+1196 IDQKIAK

-1239 GLAAQHISQFDTSDL
+1239 GLAAQHISQFSTTDL
-1254 VEDPNAS
+1254 AEGS
-1261 NRYFTEA
+1261 NEYYLDSKA
-1268 RSRESISA
+1268 RSAISIND
-1276 VDTKGNGRVSYD
+1276 VKGNGRVSY
-1288 NTTGVIAIDTAG
+1288 NSSTGVVSVDAAAN
-1300 TLLELDDI
+1300 LLELDDV
-1308 SETTYVGKAE
+1308 SETTYVGKAD
-1318 YLMQVKSD
+1318 YLMQVKAD

-1339 FVQPNRQVMNGDG
+1339 FIQPNRQVMDGDG

-1383 NFDSVAQEIVFT
+1383 SFDSVAQEIIFT

>member
-16 VLNTKLDTSAIDQQ
+16 VLNTKLDTSTIDQQ

-60 IGSYTTDDISEGTE
+60 IGSYTTDDVSEGTE
-74 SNSNLY
+74 ANSNLY

-118 ETAARAAADTA
+118 ETAARTAADTA
-129 LQTSLDTEV
+129 LQTALDTEV
-138 TRATNRENAM
+138 TRATNRENSM

-200 TAISNEVSRA
+200 SAISNEVSRA
-210 TTKESTIEANL
+210 TTKESTIESNL

-242 SAARVSADNALDAR
+242 AAARTSADNALDAR
-256 MTTAEGDITQLETDL
+256 MTTAEGDITQLETNL

-285 QNSVSAEVTRAT
+285 QNSVSDEVTRAT

-323 DLGADIVAGDNATLV
+323 DLGADIIAGDNATLV
-338 SAQSHDDLLIGDNSV
+338 SAQSHDDLLIGDNTV

-376 AADAAA
+376 ATDAAA

-408 ISTLQSDLTSE
+408 ISTLQSEMDTVEGRATSLE
-419 VSRATSEES
+419 SRATTVEGRVDVIVGTSPET
-428 RIESKLDNVISNTD
+428 LDT
-442 SAALDSLTEIVAAFQ
+442 LQEIVAAFE
-457 QADTDMGALI
+457 ASDSDISALV
-467 SSNTTAISNE
+467 SSNTIAISNE
-477 ASARTSA
+477 ATARSSA

-498 RAAADATLTSGLAQ
+498 RATADATLTSGLAQ
-512 ELVDRAAGDTAVQAA
+512 ELTDRAAGDVSVQSA
-527 AAVDATTK
+527 AAVDATSK
-535 ADAAEASAKSHAETK
+535 ADAAEASAKSHAESK
-550 DALFI
+550 DELFI
-555 GDASV
+555 GDVSV

-565 NTITDRIETAKT
+565 NTITDRIATAKS

-592 LRVSGDD
+592 LRVSGDN

-637 TTLQGNID
+637 ATLQGNID

-660 DLLAEQTARIAA
+660 DLLAEQTSRIAA

-731 DETAARIAADAAIQ
+731 DETSARIAADAAIQ
-745 TDLDVVEGRVDFLVN
+745 TDLDIVEGRVDFLVN

-790 SSRLTTNESAISTLN
+790 SSRLTTNESNISTLES
-805 TEMDAV
+805 EMDAV
-811 EARATTLE
+811 EGRATTLE

-857 TIASDLASAVNELHT
+857 TIATDLASAVNELHT

-893 AISTE
+893 SISTE
-898 TARAQAEETSIR
+898 ASRAQAEETSIR

-916 DTSIRSDFAAADA
+916 DTSIRSDFASADA

-937 DATTKADNAEAAAKT
+937 DATTKANNAEAAAKT
-952 YSDGIVATEASTRE
+952 YSDGIVATESSTRE

-985 ADNALDTRATTL
+985 ADNALDTRATAL

-1082 GRATSAEQS
+1082 GRATSAEQA
-1091 NAANIATNATAI
+1091 NAANIATNATSI

-1115 AVNSRVDFIVSN
+1115 AVNARVDFIVSN

-1135 LTEIVSAFSDADSD
+1135 LTEIVTAFGDADSD

-1173 DRAAAVSAEAS
+1173 DRISAVTAEAS
-1184 ARSSADTTLQSN
+1184 ARTTADTTLQSN

-1239 GLAAQHISQFDTSDL
+1239 GLAAQHISQFSTTDL
-1254 VEDPNAS
+1254 AEGS
-1261 NRYFTEA
+1261 NEYYLDSKA
-1268 RSRESISA
+1268 RSAISIND
-1276 VDTKGNGRVSYD
+1276 VKGNGRVSY
-1288 NTTGVIAIDTAG
+1288 NSSTGVVSVDAAAN
-1300 TLLELDDI
+1300 LLELDDV
-1308 SETTYVGKAE
+1308 SETTYVGKAD
-1318 YLMQVKSD
+1318 YLMQVKAD

-1339 FVQPNRQVMNGDG
+1339 FIQPNRQVMDGDG

-1364 IADAL
+1364 ITDAL

-1383 NFDSVAQEIVFT
+1383 SFDSVAQEIIFT

-1462 LVSIESPDGQEFE
+1462 LVSIQSPDGQEFE